1 MADSILRLKVE
12 SQEYEAKLKRAS
24 QGLNHFI
31 SDCRNSGKELN
42 KATDDV
48 LDYVRALGQ
57 MPTVAKGGQQ
67 SLREMTRT
75 VGDLTIMYREL
86 TEEEKRSPFGR
97 AFAQSI
103 QELTKRAGDARD
115 AIDDVNTTI
124 KYAASDTKTFDTL
137 TSSARLMAAG
147 FQVVQGA
154 AKLMG
159 VDMSD
164 NIELQTK
171 LQSAMSVSIG
181 LLQAQNLLQ
190 KESAVVQGVDAIKTQ
205 ANAIAKALLA
215 KNTAAATVAGEAFN
229 AVAKAN
235 PYVLIASA
243 AAAAIIA
250 IVSYTRHSQ
259 KAAEADKVRAE
270 EADRLRKKQEQMSS
284 AIGTHVGE
292 AEAKYRALQH
302 EWNRLTTVSE
312 KTDFIDK
319 QSQSFKDLG
328 LNITSVADAQKALVD
343 MAPDVIAALRAVA
356 EAEAYSDLYKQSIQ
370 KRATEWDNRVK
381 GVDTGDDYEHVSFGS
396 KVYRPDEIEWK
407 AAGLTSGI
415 DYDIRGYSDLNG
427 QINTGI
433 HLTQQGVDKIN
444 QYRADQAKILN
455 EKLKQQ
461 YDDEVSYY
469 ENKWTEAENN
479 AIAAQ
484 GKIGKLLAGKTV
496 NPTTTD
502 AQTPTY
508 PLGSLP
514 QLTQQLKDL
523 KTAQELA
530 LDPRQWAQYQQK
542 IEQTQ
547 YMIDAFKG
555 KWKEG
560 LQAQVSFDTS
570 VGEEQLRRMTDAGR
584 KMLEMFGDG
593 NVDLLAR
600 PMVQASELVKK
611 GWEDAGDGIATVYSY
626 QRQVIGQ
633 NGNPVEILVTP
644 ILPDGSILSENELNT
659 YIDREVNGA
668 SDLLQADRLGIIIK
682 VGVSDDGSAGEFL
695 HQLQSAYYLCDEG
708 MDVNMDTT
716 QVKAATDNLG
726 QFLRL
731 ADAARDIE
739 GLNINQENMT
749 ITVDTVEAYQKL
761 RQIVTDFENK
771 NITFTVTPQVAPTTA
786 TNLHNSAGLNA
797 YINGLRQ
804 ELQNADFGTVL
815 YENLTSKLAD
825 ANMLKNLLEQSL
837 SVGLGTAL
845 FDTADGLGQTFWD
858 RVLSPA
864 GVADADWEAI
874 AAAINA
880 KLKELGL
887 DTISLDFNTGKV
899 SSDKNIGTE
908 NKELLDTSKQLVGG
922 LSQVRS
928 GLDNMGIKISTEA
941 NQFINSAQGMIEVID
956 GLKTIGE
963 VITGSTTSSLI
974 STGVSLIQA
983 LFANTSAL
991 FANTTATAASTA
1003 AESGEVMMD
1012 VVKTGAMLAMNHGG
1026 QIPHAALGYAV
1037 PGRHYSGD
1045 TTPILANA
1053 GEVLL
1058 NRAQQGNLVSQLQD
1072 EGNAPAFHLEPYV
1085 TGQAVFLGVNNYLQ
1099 GSGQGELITTK
1110 NIKSYLSQ
1118 YGY

>member
-1 MADSILRLKVE
+1 MADSILKLRVE
-12 SQEYEAKLKRAS
+12 DQEYNAKLRNATA
-24 QGLNHFI
+24 GLDRYI
-31 SDCRNSGKELN
+31 SNCRKLGGTLEVVDKD
-42 KATDDV
+42 T
-48 LDYVRALGQ
+48 LDFVQALGK
-57 MPTVAKGGQQ
+57 MPTVAQGSTQ
-67 SLREMTRT
+67 SLREITRT
-75 VGDLTIMYREL
+75 VGDLTIMYRGL
-86 TEEEKRSPFGR
+86 TEEEKRSPFGQ
-97 AFAQSI
+97 ALAQGI

-356 EAEAYSDLYKQSIQ
+356 TAEAYSDLYKQSIQ
-370 KRATEWDNRVK
+370 KRATEWDNRVR
-381 GVDTGDDYEHVSFGS
+381 GIDTGDDYERMGYNQRNY
-396 KVYRPDEIEWK
+396 KRIQEEWT
-407 AAGLTSGI
+407 AAGLSLSAGDIFADTIEKAGGRI
-415 DYDIRGYSDLNG
+415 DTEYR
-427 QINTGI
+427 
-433 HLTQQGVDKIN
+433 LTKQGVDKIN
-444 QYRADQAKILN
+444 AYRAQQAAALN
-455 EKLKQQ
+455 QKLEQL
-461 YDDEVSYY
+461 YNDEVSYY

-479 AIAAQ
+479 AITAQ
-484 GKIGKLLAGKTV
+484 GKIGKLLAGNTV

-523 KTAQELA
+523 KTAQELS

-570 VGEEQLRRMTDAGR
+570 VGEEQLRLMTDAGR

-626 QRQVIGQ
+626 QRQVIDQ

-668 SDLLQADRLGIIIK
+668 ADLLQADRLGIIIK

-837 SVGLGTAL
+837 SIGLGTAL

-880 KLKELGL
+880 ELEELGL
-887 DTISLDFNTGKV
+887 NPITIDVNTGRV
-899 SSDKNIGTE
+899 SGSGKSTADNGDVWEHTE
-908 NKELLDTSKQLVGG
+908 EIVSGM
-922 LSQVRS
+922 SQVSS
-928 GLDNMGIKISTEA
+928 GLDRMGIELPQAIQDNVNTM
-941 NQFINSAQGMIEVID
+941 QGMIQTINGIQTIAH
-956 GLKTIGE
+956 GLG
-963 VITGSTTSSLI
+963 TTAPALI
-974 STGVSLIQA
+974 QAAATGVQSSIALLIQA
-983 LFANTSAL
+983 LNLNTASNSA
-991 FANTTATAASTA
+991 AATSNVAETAIDILMA
-1003 AESGEVMMD
+1003 
-1012 VVKTGAMLAMNHGG
+1012 HGG
-1026 QIPHAALGYAV
+1026 VIPHAALGFAI
-1037 PGRHYSGD
+1037 PGTHYSGD

-1053 GEVLL
+1053 GELIL
-1058 NRAQQGNLVSQLQD
+1058 NKAQQGNLASQLQSD
-1072 EGNAPAFHLEPYV
+1072 QTQPSSSRPYV
-1085 TGQAVFLGVNNYLQ
+1085 SGQDIFLGTNNYLK
-1099 GSGQGELITTK
+1099 GIGQGGLVTTRFLQQRGLI
-1110 NIKSYLSQ
+1110 
-1118 YGY
+1118 

>member
-86 TEEEKRSPFGR
+86 TDEEKRSPFGR
-97 AFAQSI
+97 ALAQSI

-243 AAAAIIA
+243 AASAIIA

-370 KRATEWDNRVK
+370 KRATEWENRVR
-381 GVDTGDDYEHVSFGS
+381 GVETGDDYIREEVNPRKNWSII
-396 KVYRPDEIEWK
+396 PDEWT
-407 AAGLTSGI
+407 AAGLTRE
-415 DYDIRGYSDLNG
+415 DYNMETMYFMNTMKTMYTLN
-427 QINTGI
+427 QA
-433 HLTQQGVDKIN
+433 GVDKIN

-484 GKIGKLLAGKTV
+484 GKIGNLLAGKTV

-570 VGEEQLRRMTDAGR
+570 VGEEQLRLMTDAGR

-626 QRQVIGQ
+626 QRQVIDQ

-668 SDLLQADRLGIIIK
+668 ADLLQADRLGIIIK

-845 FDTADGLGQTFWD
+845 FDTTDELGQTFWD
-858 RVLSPA
+858 RVLSPD

-880 KLKELGL
+880 KLEELGL
-887 DTISLDFNTGKV
+887 NPITIDVNTGRV
-899 SSDKNIGTE
+899 SGSGKSTTDNSDVWEHTE
-908 NKELLDTSKQLVGG
+908 EIVSGM
-922 LSQVRS
+922 SQVSS
-928 GLDNMGIKISTEA
+928 GLDRMGIELPQAVQDGVNTM
-941 NQFINSAQGMIEVID
+941 QGMIQTINGIQTIAH
-956 GLKTIGE
+956 GLG
-963 VITGSTTSSLI
+963 TTAPALI
-974 STGVSLIQA
+974 QAAATGVQSAIALLIQA
-983 LFANTSAL
+983 LNLNTASNSVA
-991 FANTTATAASTA
+991 ATSDIAETAIA
-1003 AESGEVMMD
+1003 V
-1012 VVKTGAMLAMNHGG
+1012 MLAHGG
-1026 QIPHAALGYAV
+1026 TVPHAALGYAV
-1037 PGRHYSGD
+1037 PGTHYSGD
-1045 TTPILANA
+1045 KTPILANA
-1053 GEVLL
+1053 GELVL
-1058 NRAQQGNLVSQLQD
+1058 NRAQQGNLVSQLQSG
-1072 EGNAPAFHLEPYV
+1072 ESLQQTAEPYV
-1085 TGQAVFLGVNNYLQ
+1085 TGQVVFLGINNYLK
-1099 GSGQGELITTK
+1099 GSGYGEIVTTK
-1110 NIKSYLSQ
+1110 MLQRMGIRI
-1118 YGY
+1118 

>member
-1 MADSILRLKVE
+1 MADSILKLRVE
-12 SQEYEAKLKRAS
+12 DQEYNAKLRNATA
-24 QGLNHFI
+24 GLDRYI
-31 SDCRNSGKELN
+31 SNCRKLGGTLEVVEKD
-42 KATDDV
+42 T
-48 LDYVRALGQ
+48 LDFVQALGK
-57 MPTVAKGGQQ
+57 MPTVAQGSTQ

-75 VGDLTIMYREL
+75 VGDLTIMYRGL
-86 TEEEKRSPFGR
+86 TEEEKRSPFGQ
-97 AFAQSI
+97 ALAQGI

-356 EAEAYSDLYKQSIQ
+356 TAEAYSDLYKQSIQ
-370 KRATEWDNRVK
+370 KRATEWENRVR
-381 GVDTGDDYEHVSFGS
+381 GVETGDDYIREEVNAKKNWSII
-396 KVYRPDEIEWK
+396 PDEWT
-407 AAGLTSGI
+407 AAGLTRE
-415 DYDIRGYSDLNG
+415 DYNMETMYFMNTMKTMYTLN
-427 QINTGI
+427 QA
-433 HLTQQGVDKIN
+433 GVDKIN
-444 QYRADQAKILN
+444 QYRSDQAKILN

-484 GKIGKLLAGKTV
+484 GKIGKLLVGKTV

-570 VGEEQLRRMTDAGR
+570 VGEEQLRLMTDAGH

-626 QRQVIGQ
+626 QRQVIDQ

-668 SDLLQADRLGIIIK
+668 ADLLQADRLGIIIK

-858 RVLSPA
+858 RVLSPD

-880 KLKELGL
+880 KLEELGL
-887 DTISLDFNTGKV
+887 NPITIDVNTGRV
-899 SSDKNIGTE
+899 SGSGKSTADNGDVWEHTE
-908 NKELLDTSKQLVGG
+908 EIVSGM
-922 LSQVRS
+922 SQVSS
-928 GLDNMGIKISTEA
+928 GLDRMGIELPQAVQDGVNTM
-941 NQFINSAQGMIEVID
+941 QGMIQTINGIQAIAH
-956 GLKTIGE
+956 GLG
-963 VITGSTTSSLI
+963 TTAPALI
-974 STGVSLIQA
+974 QAAATGVQSAIALLIQA
-983 LFANTSAL
+983 LNINTASNSA
-991 FANTTATAASTA
+991 AATSNVAKTAIDI
-1003 AESGEVMMD
+1003 MM
-1012 VVKTGAMLAMNHGG
+1012 AHGG
-1026 QIPHAALGYAV
+1026 VIPHAAHGFAI
-1037 PGRHYSGD
+1037 PGTHYSGD

-1053 GEVLL
+1053 GEVIL
-1058 NRAQQGNLVSQLQD
+1058 NKAQQGNLVSQLPSDQTQSSSSR
-1072 EGNAPAFHLEPYV
+1072 PYV
-1085 TGQAVFLGVNNYLQ
+1085 SGQDIFLGTNNYLK
-1099 GSGQGELITTK
+1099 GIGQGGLVTTRFLQQRGLI
-1110 NIKSYLSQ
+1110 
-1118 YGY
+1118 

>member
-97 AFAQSI
+97 ALAQSI

-270 EADRLRKKQEQMSS
+270 EADRLRKKQGQMSS

-356 EAEAYSDLYKQSIQ
+356 TAEAYSDLYKQSIQ
-370 KRATEWDNRVK
+370 KRATEWENRVR
-381 GVDTGDDYEHVSFGS
+381 GVETGDDYIREEVNARKNWSII
-396 KVYRPDEIEWK
+396 PDEWT
-407 AAGLTSGI
+407 AAGLTRE
-415 DYDIRGYSDLNG
+415 DYNMETMYFMNTMKTMYTLN
-427 QINTGI
+427 QA
-433 HLTQQGVDKIN
+433 GVDKIN

-570 VGEEQLRRMTDAGR
+570 VGEEQLRLMTDAGR

-626 QRQVIGQ
+626 QRQVIDQ

-668 SDLLQADRLGIIIK
+668 ADLLQADRLGIIIK

-845 FDTADGLGQTFWD
+845 FDTTDELGQTLWD

-880 KLKELGL
+880 KLEELGL
-887 DTISLDFNTGKV
+887 NPITIDVNTGRV
-899 SSDKNIGTE
+899 SGSGKSTADNGDVWEHTE
-908 NKELLDTSKQLVGG
+908 EIVSGM
-922 LSQVRS
+922 SQVSS
-928 GLDNMGIKISTEA
+928 GLDRMGIELPQAVQDGVNTM
-941 NQFINSAQGMIEVID
+941 QGMIQTINGIQAIAH
-956 GLKTIGE
+956 GLG
-963 VITGSTTSSLI
+963 TTTPALI
-974 STGVSLIQA
+974 QAAATGVQSAIALLIQA
-983 LFANTSAL
+983 LNLNTASNSA
-991 FANTTATAASTA
+991 AATSNVAETAIDILMA
-1003 AESGEVMMD
+1003 
-1012 VVKTGAMLAMNHGG
+1012 HGG
-1026 QIPHAALGYAV
+1026 VIPHAALGFAI
-1037 PGRHYSGD
+1037 PGTHYSGD

-1053 GEVLL
+1053 GELIL
-1058 NRAQQGNLVSQLQD
+1058 NKAQQGNLASQLQ
-1072 EGNAPAFHLEPYV
+1072 ENGSPSGSPILPYV
-1085 TGQAVFLGVNNYLQ
+1085 TGQTVFLGINNHLKAAGY
-1099 GSGQGELITTK
+1099 GELVTTK
-1110 NIKSYLSQ
+1110 MLRQMGIR
-1118 YGY
+1118 

>member
-97 AFAQSI
+97 ALAQSI

-137 TSSARLMAAG
+137 TCSARLMAAG

-356 EAEAYSDLYKQSIQ
+356 TAEAYSDLYKQSIQ
-370 KRATEWDNRVK
+370 KRATEWENRVR
-381 GVDTGDDYEHVSFGS
+381 GVETGDDYIREEVNARKNWSII
-396 KVYRPDEIEWK
+396 PDEWT
-407 AAGLTSGI
+407 AAGLTRE
-415 DYDIRGYSDLNG
+415 DYNMETMYFMNTMKTMYTLN
-427 QINTGI
+427 QA
-433 HLTQQGVDKIN
+433 GVDKIN

-570 VGEEQLRRMTDAGR
+570 VGEEQLRLMTDAGR

-626 QRQVIGQ
+626 QRQVIDQ
-633 NGNPVEILVTP
+633 NGNHVEILVTP

-668 SDLLQADRLGIIIK
+668 ADLLQADRLGIIIK

-708 MDVNMDTT
+708 MDVNMDTA

-880 KLKELGL
+880 KLEELGL
-887 DTISLDFNTGKV
+887 NPITIDVNTGRV
-899 SSDKNIGTE
+899 SGSGKSTADNGDVWEHTE
-908 NKELLDTSKQLVGG
+908 EIVSGM
-922 LSQVRS
+922 SQVSS
-928 GLDNMGIKISTEA
+928 GLDRMGIELPQAIQDDVNA
-941 NQFINSAQGMIEVID
+941 MQGMIQTINGIQTIAH
-956 GLKTIGE
+956 GLG
-963 VITGSTTSSLI
+963 TTAPALI
-974 STGVSLIQA
+974 QAAATGVQSAIALLIQA
-983 LFANTSAL
+983 LNINTASNSA
-991 FANTTATAASTA
+991 AATSNVAQTAIDI
-1003 AESGEVMMD
+1003 MM
-1012 VVKTGAMLAMNHGG
+1012 AHGG
-1026 QIPHAALGYAV
+1026 VIPHAALGFAI
-1037 PGRHYSGD
+1037 PGTHYSGD
-1045 TTPILANA
+1045 TTPVLANA
-1053 GEVLL
+1053 GEVIL
-1058 NRAQQGNLVSQLQD
+1058 NKAQQGNLVSQLPSDQTQSSSSR
-1072 EGNAPAFHLEPYV
+1072 PYV
-1085 TGQAVFLGVNNYLQ
+1085 CGQDIFLGTNNYLK
-1099 GSGQGELITTK
+1099 SIGQGGLVTTRFLQQRGLI
-1110 NIKSYLSQ
+1110 
-1118 YGY
+1118 

>member
-97 AFAQSI
+97 ALAQSI

-154 AKLMG
+154 VKLMG

-370 KRATEWDNRVK
+370 KRATEWENRVR
-381 GVDTGDDYEHVSFGS
+381 GVETGDDYIREEVNARKNWSII
-396 KVYRPDEIEWK
+396 PDEWT
-407 AAGLTSGI
+407 AAGLTRE
-415 DYDIRGYSDLNG
+415 DYNMETMYFMNTMKTMYTLN
-427 QINTGI
+427 QA
-433 HLTQQGVDKIN
+433 GVDKIN

-484 GKIGKLLAGKTV
+484 GKIGNLLAGKTV

-570 VGEEQLRRMTDAGR
+570 VGEEQLRLMTDAGR

-626 QRQVIGQ
+626 QRQVIDQ

-668 SDLLQADRLGIIIK
+668 ADLLQADRLGIIIK

-739 GLNINQENMT
+739 GLNINHENMT

-815 YENLTSKLAD
+815 YDNLTSKLAD

-880 KLKELGL
+880 KLEELGL
-887 DTISLDFNTGKV
+887 NPITIDVNTGRV
-899 SSDKNIGTE
+899 SGSGKSTADNGDVWEHTE
-908 NKELLDTSKQLVGG
+908 EIVSGM
-922 LSQVRS
+922 SQVSS
-928 GLDNMGIKISTEA
+928 GLDRMGIELPKAIQDDVNTM
-941 NQFINSAQGMIEVID
+941 QGMIQTINGIQTIAH
-956 GLKTIGE
+956 GLG
-963 VITGSTTSSLI
+963 TTAPALI
-974 STGVSLIQA
+974 QAAATGVQSAIALLIQA
-983 LFANTSAL
+983 LNLNTASNSA
-991 FANTTATAASTA
+991 AATSNVAQTAIDI
-1003 AESGEVMMD
+1003 MM
-1012 VVKTGAMLAMNHGG
+1012 AHGG
-1026 QIPHAALGYAV
+1026 VIPHAALGFAI
-1037 PGRHYSGD
+1037 PGTHYSGD

-1053 GEVLL
+1053 GEVIL
-1058 NRAQQGNLVSQLQD
+1058 NKAQQGNLVSQLPSDQTQSSSSR
-1072 EGNAPAFHLEPYV
+1072 PYV
-1085 TGQAVFLGVNNYLQ
+1085 SGQYIFLGTNNYLK
-1099 GSGQGELITTK
+1099 SIGQGGLVTTRFLQQRGLI
-1110 NIKSYLSQ
+1110 
-1118 YGY
+1118 

>member
-97 AFAQSI
+97 ALAQSI

-190 KESAVVQGVDAIKTQ
+190 KESAVVQGVDTIKTQ

-356 EAEAYSDLYKQSIQ
+356 TAEAYSDLYKQSIQ
-370 KRATEWDNRVK
+370 KRATEWENRVR
-381 GVDTGDDYEHVSFGS
+381 GVETGDDYIREEVNAKKNWSII
-396 KVYRPDEIEWK
+396 PDEWT
-407 AAGLTSGI
+407 AAGLTRE
-415 DYDIRGYSDLNG
+415 DYNMETMYFMNTMKTMYTLN
-427 QINTGI
+427 QA
-433 HLTQQGVDKIN
+433 GVDKIN
-444 QYRADQAKILN
+444 QYRSDQAKILN

-560 LQAQVSFDTS
+560 LQAQVLFDTS
-570 VGEEQLRRMTDAGR
+570 VGEEQLRLMTDAGR

-626 QRQVIGQ
+626 QRQVIDQ

-668 SDLLQADRLGIIIK
+668 ADLLQADRLGIIIK

-858 RVLSPA
+858 RVLSPD

-880 KLKELGL
+880 KLEELGL
-887 DTISLDFNTGKV
+887 NPITIDVNTGRV
-899 SSDKNIGTE
+899 SGSGKSTADNGDVWEHTE
-908 NKELLDTSKQLVGG
+908 EIVSGM
-922 LSQVRS
+922 SQVSS
-928 GLDNMGIKISTEA
+928 GLDRMGIELPQAVQDGVNTM
-941 NQFINSAQGMIEVID
+941 QGMIQTINGIQAIAH
-956 GLKTIGE
+956 GLG
-963 VITGSTTSSLI
+963 TTAPALI
-974 STGVSLIQA
+974 QAAATGVQSAIALLIQA
-983 LFANTSAL
+983 LNLNTASNSAAATSNFAE
-991 FANTTATAASTA
+991 TAIDILMA
-1003 AESGEVMMD
+1003 
-1012 VVKTGAMLAMNHGG
+1012 HGG
-1026 QIPHAALGYAV
+1026 VIPHAALGFAI
-1037 PGRHYSGD
+1037 PGTHYSGD

-1053 GEVLL
+1053 GELIL
-1058 NRAQQGNLVSQLQD
+1058 NKAQQGNLASQLQSD
-1072 EGNAPAFHLEPYV
+1072 QTQPSSSRPYV
-1085 TGQAVFLGVNNYLQ
+1085 SGQDIFLGTNNYLK
-1099 GSGQGELITTK
+1099 GIGQGGLVTTRFLQQRGLI
-1110 NIKSYLSQ
+1110 
-1118 YGY
+1118 

>member
-75 VGDLTIMYREL
+75 VGDLTIIYREL
-86 TEEEKRSPFGR
+86 AEEEKRSPFGR
-97 AFAQSI
+97 ALAQSI

-243 AAAAIIA
+243 AAAAIIT

-356 EAEAYSDLYKQSIQ
+356 TAEAYSDLYKQSIQ
-370 KRATEWDNRVK
+370 KRATEWENRVR
-381 GVDTGDDYEHVSFGS
+381 GVETGDDYIREEVNAKKNWSII
-396 KVYRPDEIEWK
+396 PDEWT
-407 AAGLTSGI
+407 AAGLTRE
-415 DYDIRGYSDLNG
+415 DYNMETMYFMNTMKTMYTLN
-427 QINTGI
+427 QA
-433 HLTQQGVDKIN
+433 GVDKIN
-444 QYRADQAKILN
+444 QYRSDQAKILN

-570 VGEEQLRRMTDAGR
+570 VGEEQLRLMTDAGR

-626 QRQVIGQ
+626 QRQVIDQ

-668 SDLLQADRLGIIIK
+668 ADLLQADRLGIIIK

-695 HQLQSAYYLCDEG
+695 HQLQSAYYLCEEG

-845 FDTADGLGQTFWD
+845 FDTVDGLGQTFWE

-874 AAAINA
+874 AASINE
-880 KLKELGL
+880 KLEELGL
-887 DTISLDFNTGKV
+887 NPITIDVNTGRV
-899 SSDKNIGTE
+899 SGSGKSTADNGDVWEHTE
-908 NKELLDTSKQLVGG
+908 EIVSGM
-922 LSQVRS
+922 SQVSS
-928 GLDNMGIKISTEA
+928 GLDRMGIELPQAVQDGVNTM
-941 NQFINSAQGMIEVID
+941 QGMIQTINGIQAIAH
-956 GLKTIGE
+956 GLG
-963 VITGSTTSSLI
+963 TTAPALI
-974 STGVSLIQA
+974 QAAATGVQSAIALLIQA
-983 LFANTSAL
+983 LNLNTASNSA
-991 FANTTATAASTA
+991 AATSNVAETAIDIFMA
-1003 AESGEVMMD
+1003 
-1012 VVKTGAMLAMNHGG
+1012 HGG
-1026 QIPHAALGYAV
+1026 VIPHAALGFAV
-1037 PGRHYSGD
+1037 PGTHYSGD

-1053 GEVLL
+1053 GELIL
-1058 NRAQQGNLVSQLQD
+1058 NKAQQGNLASQLQSD
-1072 EGNAPAFHLEPYV
+1072 QTQSSSSRPYV
-1085 TGQAVFLGVNNYLQ
+1085 SGQDIFLGTNNYLK
-1099 GSGQGELITTK
+1099 GIGQGGLVTTRFLQQRGLI
-1110 NIKSYLSQ
+1110 
-1118 YGY
+1118 

>member
-97 AFAQSI
+97 ALAQSI

-356 EAEAYSDLYKQSIQ
+356 TAEAYSDLYKQSIQ
-370 KRATEWDNRVK
+370 KRATEWENRVR
-381 GVDTGDDYEHVSFGS
+381 GVETGDDYIREEVNARKNWSII
-396 KVYRPDEIEWK
+396 PDEWT
-407 AAGLTSGI
+407 AAGLTRE
-415 DYDIRGYSDLNG
+415 DYNMETMYFMNTMKTMYTLN
-427 QINTGI
+427 QA
-433 HLTQQGVDKIN
+433 GVDKIN

-570 VGEEQLRRMTDAGR
+570 VGEEQLRLMTDAGR

-626 QRQVIGQ
+626 QRQVIDQ

-668 SDLLQADRLGIIIK
+668 ADLLQADRLGIIIK

-874 AAAINA
+874 AAAINV
-880 KLKELGL
+880 KLEELGL
-887 DTISLDFNTGKV
+887 NPITIDVNTGRV
-899 SSDKNIGTE
+899 SGSGKSIADNGDVWEHTE
-908 NKELLDTSKQLVGG
+908 EIVSGM
-922 LSQVRS
+922 SQVSS
-928 GLDNMGIKISTEA
+928 GLDRMGIELPQAIQDDVNA
-941 NQFINSAQGMIEVID
+941 MQGMIQTINGIQTIAH
-956 GLKTIGE
+956 GLG
-963 VITGSTTSSLI
+963 TTAPALI
-974 STGVSLIQA
+974 QAAATGVQSAIALLIQA
-983 LFANTSAL
+983 LNINTASNSA
-991 FANTTATAASTA
+991 AATSNVAQTAIDI
-1003 AESGEVMMD
+1003 MM
-1012 VVKTGAMLAMNHGG
+1012 AHGG
-1026 QIPHAALGYAV
+1026 VIPHAALGFAI
-1037 PGRHYSGD
+1037 PGTHYSGD

-1053 GEVLL
+1053 GEVIL
-1058 NRAQQGNLVSQLQD
+1058 NKAQQGNLVSQLPSDQTQSSSSR
-1072 EGNAPAFHLEPYV
+1072 PYV
-1085 TGQAVFLGVNNYLQ
+1085 SGQDIFLGTNNYLK
-1099 GSGQGELITTK
+1099 GIGQGGLVTTRFLQQRGLI
-1110 NIKSYLSQ
+1110 
-1118 YGY
+1118 

>member
-86 TEEEKRSPFGR
+86 TEEEKRSPFGQ
-97 AFAQSI
+97 ALAQSI

-250 IVSYTRHSQ
+250 IVSYTRYSQ

-356 EAEAYSDLYKQSIQ
+356 TAEAYSDLYKQSIQ
-370 KRATEWDNRVK
+370 KRATEWENRVR
-381 GVDTGDDYEHVSFGS
+381 GVETGDDYIREEVNPRKNWSII
-396 KVYRPDEIEWK
+396 PDEWT
-407 AAGLTSGI
+407 AAGLTRE
-415 DYDIRGYSDLNG
+415 DYNMETIYLMNSMKTMYTLN
-427 QINTGI
+427 QA
-433 HLTQQGVDKIN
+433 GVDKIN

-570 VGEEQLRRMTDAGR
+570 VGEEQLRRMTDAGH

-626 QRQVIGQ
+626 QRQVIDQ

-668 SDLLQADRLGIIIK
+668 ADLLQADRLGIIIK

-880 KLKELGL
+880 KLEELGL
-887 DTISLDFNTGKV
+887 NPITIDVNTGKV
-899 SSDKNIGTE
+899 SANS
-908 NKELLDTSKQLVGG
+908 NKTSKEDTQELVSTSRQLVSG
-922 LSQVRS
+922 LSEVTS
-928 GLDNMGIKISTEA
+928 GLKSLGAEIPEGVEKFVGVMQGAVSILEGIHTLMSLTRTATIPAEIAS
-941 NQFINSAQGMIEVID
+941 IN
-956 GLKTIGE
+956 
-963 VITGSTTSSLI
+963 
-974 STGVSLIQA
+974 
-983 LFANTSAL
+983 ANTVATN
-991 FANTTATAASTA
+991 ANTIAHAANTASNTADFAT
-1003 AESGEVMMD
+1003 D
-1012 VVKTGAMLAMNHGG
+1012 VIKVGAMIAMMHNGG
-1026 QIPHAALGYAV
+1026 VVRAKRGFSV
-1037 PGRHYSGD
+1037 PGTHYSGD
-1045 TTPILANA
+1045 VTPVLANA
-1053 GEVLL
+1053 GELIL
-1058 NRAQQGNLVSQLQD
+1058 NRAQQGNLVSQF
-1072 EGNAPAFHLEPYV
+1072 EGGNHNNQPASKPYV
-1085 TGQAVFLGVNNYLQ
+1085 TGQEIYLGLTNYLIGAGL
-1099 GSGQGELITTK
+1099 GSLVTTK
-1110 NIKSYLSQ
+1110 SRI
-1118 YGY
+1118 

>member
-1 MADSILRLKVE
+1 MADSILKLRVE
-12 SQEYEAKLKRAS
+12 DQEYNAKLRNATA
-24 QGLNHFI
+24 GLDHYI
-31 SDCRNSGKELN
+31 SNCRKVGGTLEVVEKD
-42 KATDDV
+42 T
-48 LDYVRALGQ
+48 LDFVQALGK
-57 MPTVAKGGQQ
+57 MPTVAQGSTQ

-97 AFAQSI
+97 ALAQSI

-381 GVDTGDDYEHVSFGS
+381 GVDTGDDYEHVSYGS

-415 DYDIRGYSDLNG
+415 DYDVRGYSDLNG

-626 QRQVIGQ
+626 QRQVIDQ

-668 SDLLQADRLGIIIK
+668 ADLLQADRLGIIIK

-731 ADAARDIE
+731 TDAARDIE
-739 GLNINQENMT
+739 GLNIDQENMT

-771 NITFTVTPQVAPTTA
+771 NITFTVTPQVAPSTA

-845 FDTADGLGQTFWD
+845 FDTTDELGQTFWD
-858 RVLSPA
+858 RVLSPD

-880 KLKELGL
+880 ELEELGL
-887 DTISLDFNTGKV
+887 NPITIDVNTGRV
-899 SSDKNIGTE
+899 SGSGKSTTDNSDVWEHTE
-908 NKELLDTSKQLVGG
+908 EIVSGM
-922 LSQVRS
+922 SQVSS
-928 GLDNMGIKISTEA
+928 GLDRMGIELPQAVQDGVNTM
-941 NQFINSAQGMIEVID
+941 QGMIQTINGIQAIAH
-956 GLKTIGE
+956 GLG
-963 VITGSTTSSLI
+963 TTAPALI
-974 STGVSLIQA
+974 QAAATGVQSAIALLIQA
-983 LFANTSAL
+983 LNLNTASNSA
-991 FANTTATAASTA
+991 AATSNV
-1003 AESGEVMMD
+1003 AETVIDILM
-1012 VVKTGAMLAMNHGG
+1012 AHGG
-1026 QIPHAALGYAV
+1026 VIPHAALGFAI
-1037 PGRHYSGD
+1037 PGTHYSGD

-1053 GEVLL
+1053 GELIL
-1058 NRAQQGNLVSQLQD
+1058 NKAQQGNLASQLQSD
-1072 EGNAPAFHLEPYV
+1072 QTQPSSSRPYV
-1085 TGQAVFLGVNNYLQ
+1085 SGQDIFLGTNNYLK
-1099 GSGQGELITTK
+1099 GIGQGGLVTTRFLQQRGLI
-1110 NIKSYLSQ
+1110 
-1118 YGY
+1118 

>member
-1 MADSILRLKVE
+1 MADSILKLRVE
-12 SQEYEAKLKRAS
+12 DQEYNAKLRNATA
-24 QGLNHFI
+24 GLDHYI
-31 SDCRNSGKELN
+31 SNCRKVGGTLEVVEKD
-42 KATDDV
+42 T
-48 LDYVRALGQ
+48 LDFVQALGK
-57 MPTVAKGGQQ
+57 MPTVAQGSTQ

-75 VGDLTIMYREL
+75 VGDLTIMYRGL
-86 TEEEKRSPFGR
+86 TEEEKRSPFGQ
-97 AFAQSI
+97 ALAQGI

-356 EAEAYSDLYKQSIQ
+356 TAEAYSDLYKQSIQ
-370 KRATEWDNRVK
+370 KRATEWDNRVR
-381 GVDTGDDYEHVSFGS
+381 GIDTGDDYERMGYNQRNY
-396 KVYRPDEIEWK
+396 KRIQEEWT
-407 AAGLTSGI
+407 AAGLSLSAGDIFADTIEKAGGRI
-415 DYDIRGYSDLNG
+415 DTEYR
-427 QINTGI
+427 
-433 HLTQQGVDKIN
+433 LTKQGVDKIN
-444 QYRADQAKILN
+444 AYRAQQAAALN
-455 EKLKQQ
+455 QKLEQQ
-461 YDDEVSYY
+461 YNDEVSYY

-626 QRQVIGQ
+626 QRQVIDQ

-668 SDLLQADRLGIIIK
+668 ADLLQADRLGIIIK

-731 ADAARDIE
+731 TDAARDIE
-739 GLNINQENMT
+739 GLNIDQENMT

-771 NITFTVTPQVAPTTA
+771 NITFTVTPQVAPSTA

-845 FDTADGLGQTFWD
+845 FDTTDELGQTFWD
-858 RVLSPA
+858 RVLSPD

-880 KLKELGL
+880 ELEELGL
-887 DTISLDFNTGKV
+887 NPITIDVNTGRV
-899 SSDKNIGTE
+899 SGSGKSTTDNSDVWEHTE
-908 NKELLDTSKQLVGG
+908 EIVSGM
-922 LSQVRS
+922 SQVSS
-928 GLDNMGIKISTEA
+928 GLDRMGIELPQAVQDGVNTM
-941 NQFINSAQGMIEVID
+941 QGMIQTINGIQAIAH
-956 GLKTIGE
+956 GLG
-963 VITGSTTSSLI
+963 TTAPALI
-974 STGVSLIQA
+974 QAAATGVQSAIALLIQA
-983 LFANTSAL
+983 LNLNTASNSAS
-991 FANTTATAASTA
+991 ATSDIAETAIA
-1003 AESGEVMMD
+1003 V
-1012 VVKTGAMLAMNHGG
+1012 MLAHGG
-1026 QIPHAALGYAV
+1026 TVPHAALGYAV
-1037 PGRHYSGD
+1037 PGTHYSGD
-1045 TTPILANA
+1045 KTPILANA
-1053 GEVLL
+1053 GELVL
-1058 NRAQQGNLVSQLQD
+1058 NRAQQGNLASQLQSG
-1072 EGNAPAFHLEPYV
+1072 ESLQQTAEPYV
-1085 TGQAVFLGVNNYLQ
+1085 TGQVVFLGVNNYLK
-1099 GSGQGELITTK
+1099 GSGYGEIVTTK
-1110 NIKSYLSQ
+1110 MLQRMGIRI
-1118 YGY
+1118 

>member
-1 MADSILRLKVE
+1 MADSILKLRVE
-12 SQEYEAKLKRAS
+12 DQEYNAKLRNATA
-24 QGLNHFI
+24 GLDHYI
-31 SDCRNSGKELN
+31 SNCRKVGGTLEVVEKN
-42 KATDDV
+42 T
-48 LDYVRALGQ
+48 LDFVQALGK
-57 MPTVAKGGQQ
+57 MPTVAQGSTQ

-75 VGDLTIMYREL
+75 VGDLTIMYRGL
-86 TEEEKRSPFGR
+86 TDEEKNSPFGQ
-97 AFAQSI
+97 ALAQGI
-103 QELTKRAGDARD
+103 LELTKRAGDARD

-343 MAPDVIAALRAVA
+343 MAPDVIAALRAVST
-356 EAEAYSDLYKQSIQ
+356 AEAYSDLYKQSIQ
-370 KRATEWDNRVK
+370 KRATEWENRVR
-381 GVDTGDDYEHVSFGS
+381 GVETGDDYIREEVNAKKNWSII
-396 KVYRPDEIEWK
+396 PDEWT
-407 AAGLTSGI
+407 AAGLTRE
-415 DYDIRGYSDLNG
+415 DYNMETMYFMNTMKTMYTLN
-427 QINTGI
+427 QA
-433 HLTQQGVDKIN
+433 GVDKIN
-444 QYRADQAKILN
+444 QYRSDQAKILN

-484 GKIGKLLAGKTV
+484 GKIGKLMAGKTV

-570 VGEEQLRRMTDAGR
+570 VGEEQLRLMTDAGR

-626 QRQVIGQ
+626 QRQVIDQ

-668 SDLLQADRLGIIIK
+668 ADLLQADRLGIIIK

-695 HQLQSAYYLCDEG
+695 HQLQSAYYLCDDG

-845 FDTADGLGQTFWD
+845 FDTTDELGQTFWD
-858 RVLSPA
+858 RVLSPD

-880 KLKELGL
+880 KLEELGL
-887 DTISLDFNTGKV
+887 NPIAIDVNTGRV
-899 SSDKNIGTE
+899 SGSSKSTADNGDVWEHTE
-908 NKELLDTSKQLVGG
+908 EIVSGM
-922 LSQVRS
+922 SQVSS
-928 GLDNMGIKISTEA
+928 GLDRMGIELPQAVQDGVNTM
-941 NQFINSAQGMIEVID
+941 QGMIQTINGIQAIAH
-956 GLKTIGE
+956 GLG
-963 VITGSTTSSLI
+963 TTAPALI
-974 STGVSLIQA
+974 QAAATGVQSAIALLIQA
-983 LFANTSAL
+983 LNLNTASNSA
-991 FANTTATAASTA
+991 AATSNVAETAIDILMA
-1003 AESGEVMMD
+1003 
-1012 VVKTGAMLAMNHGG
+1012 HGG
-1026 QIPHAALGYAV
+1026 VIPHAALGFAI
-1037 PGRHYSGD
+1037 PGTHYSGD

-1053 GEVLL
+1053 GELIL
-1058 NRAQQGNLVSQLQD
+1058 NKAQQGNLASQLQSD
-1072 EGNAPAFHLEPYV
+1072 QTQSSSSRPYV
-1085 TGQAVFLGVNNYLQ
+1085 SGQDIFLGTNNYLK
-1099 GSGQGELITTK
+1099 GIGQGGLVTTRFLQQRGLI
-1110 NIKSYLSQ
+1110 
-1118 YGY
+1118 

>member
-97 AFAQSI
+97 ALAQSI

-343 MAPDVIAALRAVA
+343 MAPDVIATLRAVA
-356 EAEAYSDLYKQSIQ
+356 TAEAYSDLYKQSIQ
-370 KRATEWDNRVK
+370 KRATEWENRVR
-381 GVDTGDDYEHVSFGS
+381 GVETGDDYIREEVNARKNWSII
-396 KVYRPDEIEWK
+396 PDEWT
-407 AAGLTSGI
+407 AAGLTRE
-415 DYDIRGYSDLNG
+415 DYNMETMYFMNTMKTRYTLN
-427 QINTGI
+427 QA
-433 HLTQQGVDKIN
+433 GVDKIN

-479 AIAAQ
+479 AITAQ

-502 AQTPTY
+502 VQTPTY

-570 VGEEQLRRMTDAGR
+570 VGEEQLRLMTDAGR

-626 QRQVIGQ
+626 QRQVIDQ

-668 SDLLQADRLGIIIK
+668 ADLLQADRLGIIIK

-880 KLKELGL
+880 KLEELGL
-887 DTISLDFNTGKV
+887 NPITIDVNTGRV
-899 SSDKNIGTE
+899 SGSGKSTADNGDVWEHTE
-908 NKELLDTSKQLVGG
+908 EIVSGM
-922 LSQVRS
+922 SQVSS
-928 GLDNMGIKISTEA
+928 GLDRMGIELPQAIQDDVNA
-941 NQFINSAQGMIEVID
+941 MQGMIQTINGIQTIAH
-956 GLKTIGE
+956 GLG
-963 VITGSTTSSLI
+963 TTAPALI
-974 STGVSLIQA
+974 QAAATGVQSAIALLIQA
-983 LFANTSAL
+983 LNINTASNSA
-991 FANTTATAASTA
+991 AATSNVAQTAIDI
-1003 AESGEVMMD
+1003 MM
-1012 VVKTGAMLAMNHGG
+1012 AHGG
-1026 QIPHAALGYAV
+1026 VIPHAALGFAI
-1037 PGRHYSGD
+1037 PGTHYSGD
-1045 TTPILANA
+1045 TTPVLANA
-1053 GEVLL
+1053 GEVIL
-1058 NRAQQGNLVSQLQD
+1058 NKAQQGNLVSQLPSDQTQSSSSR
-1072 EGNAPAFHLEPYV
+1072 PYV
-1085 TGQAVFLGVNNYLQ
+1085 CGQDIFLGTNNYLK
-1099 GSGQGELITTK
+1099 SIGQGGLVTTRFLQQRGLI
-1110 NIKSYLSQ
+1110 
-1118 YGY
+1118 

>member
-97 AFAQSI
+97 ALAQSI

-356 EAEAYSDLYKQSIQ
+356 TAEAYSDLYKQSIQ
-370 KRATEWDNRVK
+370 KRATEWENRVR
-381 GVDTGDDYEHVSFGS
+381 GVETGDDYIREEVNARKNWSII
-396 KVYRPDEIEWK
+396 PDEWT
-407 AAGLTSGI
+407 AAGLTRE
-415 DYDIRGYSDLNG
+415 DYNMETMYFMNTMKTMYTLN
-427 QINTGI
+427 QA
-433 HLTQQGVDKIN
+433 GVDKIN

-523 KTAQELA
+523 KTAQELS

-626 QRQVIGQ
+626 QRQVIDQ

-668 SDLLQADRLGIIIK
+668 ADLLQADRLGIIIK

-708 MDVNMDTT
+708 MDVNMDTA

-845 FDTADGLGQTFWD
+845 FDTTDELGQTFWD
-858 RVLSPA
+858 RVLSPD

-880 KLKELGL
+880 KLEELGL
-887 DTISLDFNTGKV
+887 NPITIDVNTGRV
-899 SSDKNIGTE
+899 SGSGKSTADNGDVWEHAEEIVSGM
-908 NKELLDTSKQLVGG
+908 
-922 LSQVRS
+922 SQVSS
-928 GLDNMGIKISTEA
+928 GLDRMGIELPQAVQDGVNTM
-941 NQFINSAQGMIEVID
+941 QGMIQTINGIQAIAH
-956 GLKTIGE
+956 GLG
-963 VITGSTTSSLI
+963 TTAPALI
-974 STGVSLIQA
+974 QAAATGVQSAIALLIQA
-983 LFANTSAL
+983 LNLNTASNSA
-991 FANTTATAASTA
+991 AATSNVAETAIDILMA
-1003 AESGEVMMD
+1003 
-1012 VVKTGAMLAMNHGG
+1012 HGG
-1026 QIPHAALGYAV
+1026 VIPHAALGFAI
-1037 PGRHYSGD
+1037 PGTHYSGD

-1053 GEVLL
+1053 GELIL
-1058 NRAQQGNLVSQLQD
+1058 NKAQQGNLASQLQSD
-1072 EGNAPAFHLEPYV
+1072 QTQPSSLRPYV
-1085 TGQAVFLGVNNYLQ
+1085 SGQDIFLGTNNYLK
-1099 GSGQGELITTK
+1099 GIGQGGLVTTRFLQQRGLI
-1110 NIKSYLSQ
+1110 
-1118 YGY
+1118 

>member
-97 AFAQSI
+97 ALAQSI

-302 EWNRLTTVSE
+302 EWNRLTTVAE

-356 EAEAYSDLYKQSIQ
+356 TAEAYSDLYKQSIQ
-370 KRATEWDNRVK
+370 KRATEWENRVR
-381 GVDTGDDYEHVSFGS
+381 GVETGDDYIREEVNAKKNWSII
-396 KVYRPDEIEWK
+396 PDEWT
-407 AAGLTSGI
+407 AAGLTKQ
-415 DYDIRGYSDLNG
+415 DYNMETMYFMNTMKTMYTLN
-427 QINTGI
+427 QA
-433 HLTQQGVDKIN
+433 GVDKIN
-444 QYRADQAKILN
+444 QYRADQAKILK

-496 NPTTTD
+496 NPTTD

-600 PMVQASELVKK
+600 PMVQASELIKK
-611 GWEDAGDGIATVYSY
+611 GWEEAGDGIATVYSY
-626 QRQVIGQ
+626 QRQVIDQ

-668 SDLLQADRLGIIIK
+668 ADLLQADRLGIIIK

-845 FDTADGLGQTFWD
+845 FDTTDGLGQTFWD

-880 KLKELGL
+880 KLEELGL
-887 DTISLDFNTGKV
+887 NPITIDVNTGRV
-899 SSDKNIGTE
+899 SGSGKSTADNGDVWEHTE
-908 NKELLDTSKQLVGG
+908 EIVSGM
-922 LSQVRS
+922 SQVSS
-928 GLDNMGIKISTEA
+928 GLDRMGIELPQAVQDGVNTM
-941 NQFINSAQGMIEVID
+941 QGMIQTINGIQAIAH
-956 GLKTIGE
+956 GLG
-963 VITGSTTSSLI
+963 TTAPALI
-974 STGVSLIQA
+974 QAAATGVQSAIALLIQA
-983 LFANTSAL
+983 LNLNTASNSA
-991 FANTTATAASTA
+991 AATSNVAETAIDILMA
-1003 AESGEVMMD
+1003 
-1012 VVKTGAMLAMNHGG
+1012 HGG
-1026 QIPHAALGYAV
+1026 VIPHAALGFAI
-1037 PGRHYSGD
+1037 PGTHYSGD

-1053 GEVLL
+1053 GELIL
-1058 NRAQQGNLVSQLQD
+1058 NKAQQGNLASQLQ
-1072 EGNAPAFHLEPYV
+1072 ENGSPSGSPILPYV
-1085 TGQAVFLGVNNYLQ
+1085 TGQTVFLGINNHLKAAGY
-1099 GSGQGELITTK
+1099 GELVTTK
-1110 NIKSYLSQ
+1110 MLRQMGIR
-1118 YGY
+1118 

>member
-1 MADSILRLKVE
+1 MADSILKLRVE
-12 SQEYEAKLKRAS
+12 DQEYNAKLRNATA
-24 QGLNHFI
+24 GLDRYI
-31 SDCRNSGKELN
+31 SNCRKLGGTLEVVEKD
-42 KATDDV
+42 T
-48 LDYVRALGQ
+48 LDFVQALGK
-57 MPTVAKGGQQ
+57 MPTVAQGSTQ

-75 VGDLTIMYREL
+75 VGDLTIMYRGL
-86 TEEEKRSPFGR
+86 TEEEKRSPFGQ
-97 AFAQSI
+97 ALAQGI

-356 EAEAYSDLYKQSIQ
+356 TAEAYSDLYKQSIQ
-370 KRATEWDNRVK
+370 KRATEWENRVR
-381 GVDTGDDYEHVSFGS
+381 GVETGDDYIREEVNPRKNWSII
-396 KVYRPDEIEWK
+396 PDEWT
-407 AAGLTSGI
+407 AAGLTRE
-415 DYDIRGYSDLNG
+415 DYNMETIYLINSMKTMYTLN
-427 QINTGI
+427 QA
-433 HLTQQGVDKIN
+433 GVDKIN

-570 VGEEQLRRMTDAGR
+570 VGEEQLRRMTDAGH

-626 QRQVIGQ
+626 QRQVIDQ

-668 SDLLQADRLGIIIK
+668 ADLLQADRLGIIIK

-880 KLKELGL
+880 KLEELGL
-887 DTISLDFNTGKV
+887 NPITIDVNTGKV
-899 SSDKNIGTE
+899 SANS
-908 NKELLDTSKQLVGG
+908 NKTSKEDTQELVSTSRQLVSG
-922 LSQVRS
+922 LSEVTS
-928 GLDNMGIKISTEA
+928 GLKSMGAEIPEGVEKFVGVMQGAVSILEGIQTLMSLTRTATIPAEIA
-941 NQFINSAQGMIEVID
+941 SIN
-956 GLKTIGE
+956 
-963 VITGSTTSSLI
+963 
-974 STGVSLIQA
+974 
-983 LFANTSAL
+983 ANTVATN
-991 FANTTATAASTA
+991 ANTIAHAANTASNTADFAT
-1003 AESGEVMMD
+1003 D
-1012 VVKTGAMLAMNHGG
+1012 VIKVGAMIATMHNGG
-1026 QIPHAALGYAV
+1026 VVRAKRGFSV
-1037 PGRHYSGD
+1037 PGTHYSGD
-1045 TTPILANA
+1045 VTPVLANA
-1053 GEVLL
+1053 GELIL
-1058 NRAQQGNLVSQLQD
+1058 NRAQQGNLVSQF
-1072 EGNAPAFHLEPYV
+1072 EGGNHNNQPASKPYV
-1085 TGQAVFLGVNNYLQ
+1085 TGQEIYLGLTNYLIGAGL
-1099 GSGQGELITTK
+1099 GSLVTTK
-1110 NIKSYLSQ
+1110 SRI
-1118 YGY
+1118 

>member
-97 AFAQSI
+97 ALAQSI

-312 KTDFIDK
+312 KTAFIDK

-356 EAEAYSDLYKQSIQ
+356 TAEAYSDLYKQSIQ
-370 KRATEWDNRVK
+370 KRATEWENRVR
-381 GVDTGDDYEHVSFGS
+381 GVETGDDYIREEVNARKNWSII
-396 KVYRPDEIEWK
+396 PDEWT
-407 AAGLTSGI
+407 AAGLTRE
-415 DYDIRGYSDLNG
+415 DYNMETMYFMNTMKTMYTLN
-427 QINTGI
+427 QA
-433 HLTQQGVDKIN
+433 GVDKIN

-479 AIAAQ
+479 AITAQ

-530 LDPRQWAQYQQK
+530 LDPRKWAQYQQK

-570 VGEEQLRRMTDAGR
+570 VGEEQLRLMTDAGR

-626 QRQVIGQ
+626 QRQVIDQ

-668 SDLLQADRLGIIIK
+668 ADLLQADRLGIIIK

-845 FDTADGLGQTFWD
+845 FDTTDELGQTLWD

-908 NKELLDTSKQLVGG
+908 NKELLDTGKQLVGG

-941 NQFINSAQGMIEVID
+941 NQFINSAQGIIDVID

-1003 AESGEVMMD
+1003 AESSEVMMD

-1099 GSGQGELITTK
+1099 GSGLGELITTK

>member
-86 TEEEKRSPFGR
+86 TEEEKRSPFGQ
-97 AFAQSI
+97 ALAQSI

-124 KYAASDTKTFDTL
+124 KYDASDTKTFDTL

-356 EAEAYSDLYKQSIQ
+356 TAEAYSDLYKQSIQ
-370 KRATEWDNRVK
+370 KRATEWENRVR
-381 GVDTGDDYEHVSFGS
+381 GVETGDDYIREEVNAKKNWSII
-396 KVYRPDEIEWK
+396 PDEWT
-407 AAGLTSGI
+407 AAGLTRE
-415 DYDIRGYSDLNG
+415 DYNMETMYFMNTMKTMYTLN
-427 QINTGI
+427 QA
-433 HLTQQGVDKIN
+433 GVDKIN

-455 EKLKQQ
+455 EKLQQQ

-484 GKIGKLLAGKTV
+484 GKVGKLLAGKTV

-626 QRQVIGQ
+626 QRQVIDQ

-668 SDLLQADRLGIIIK
+668 ADLLQADRLGIIIK

-739 GLNINQENMT
+739 GLNINQEDMT

-845 FDTADGLGQTFWD
+845 FDTADELGQTFWD

-874 AAAINA
+874 AAAINE
-880 KLKELGL
+880 KLEELGL
-887 DTISLDFNTGKV
+887 NPITIDVNTGRV
-899 SSDKNIGTE
+899 SGSGKSTADNGDVWEHTE
-908 NKELLDTSKQLVGG
+908 EIVSGM
-922 LSQVRS
+922 SQVSS
-928 GLDNMGIKISTEA
+928 GLDRMGIELPQAIQDGVNTM
-941 NQFINSAQGMIEVID
+941 QGMIQTINGIQTIAH
-956 GLKTIGE
+956 GLG
-963 VITGSTTSSLI
+963 TTAPALI
-974 STGVSLIQA
+974 QAAATGVQSAIALLIQA
-983 LFANTSAL
+983 LNINTASNSA
-991 FANTTATAASTA
+991 AATSNVAKTAIDIMMAHGGVVPRAAS
-1003 AESGEVMMD
+1003 
-1012 VVKTGAMLAMNHGG
+1012 
-1026 QIPHAALGYAV
+1026 GYTV
-1037 PGRHYSGD
+1037 PGTHYSGD
-1045 TTPILANA
+1045 VTPVLANA
-1053 GEVLL
+1053 GEVILT
-1058 NRAQQGNLVSQLQD
+1058 RAQAGNLVSQLPSDQTQSSSSR
-1072 EGNAPAFHLEPYV
+1072 PYV
-1085 TGQAVFLGVNNYLQ
+1085 SGQDIFLGTNNYLK
-1099 GSGQGELITTK
+1099 GIGQGGLVTTRFLQQRGLI
-1110 NIKSYLSQ
+1110 
-1118 YGY
+1118 

>member
-1 MADSILRLKVE
+1 MADSILKLRVE
-12 SQEYEAKLKRAS
+12 DQEYNAKLRNATA
-24 QGLNHFI
+24 GLDRYI
-31 SDCRNSGKELN
+31 SNCRKLGGTLEVVEKD
-42 KATDDV
+42 T
-48 LDYVRALGQ
+48 LDFVQALGK
-57 MPTVAKGGQQ
+57 MPTVAQGSTQ

-75 VGDLTIMYREL
+75 VGDLTIMYRGL
-86 TEEEKRSPFGR
+86 TEEEKRSPFGQ
-97 AFAQSI
+97 ALAQGI

-356 EAEAYSDLYKQSIQ
+356 TAEAYSDLYKQSIQ
-370 KRATEWDNRVK
+370 KRATEWENRVR
-381 GVDTGDDYEHVSFGS
+381 GVETGDDYIREEVNARKNWSII
-396 KVYRPDEIEWK
+396 PDEWT
-407 AAGLTSGI
+407 AAGLTRE
-415 DYDIRGYSDLNG
+415 DYNMETMYFMNTMKTMYTLN
-427 QINTGI
+427 QA
-433 HLTQQGVDKIN
+433 GVDKIN

-560 LQAQVSFDTS
+560 LTATFTIDDAQV
-570 VGEEQLRRMTDAGR
+570 L
-584 KMLEMFGDG
+584 
-593 NVDLLAR
+593 
-600 PMVQASELVKK
+600 SELDKIK
-611 GWEDAGDGIATVYSY
+611 GIEIQDKTV
-626 QRQVIGQ
+626 
-633 NGNPVEILVTP
+633 T
-644 ILPDGSILSENELNT
+644 
-659 YIDREVNGA
+659 VN
-668 SDLLQADRLGIIIK
+668 
-682 VGVSDDGSAGEFL
+682 
-695 HQLQSAYYLCDEG
+695 
-708 MDVNMDTT
+708 
-716 QVKAATDNLG
+716 
-726 QFLRL
+726 
-731 ADAARDIE
+731 
-739 GLNINQENMT
+739 
-749 ITVDTVEAYQKL
+749 TVEAYQK
-761 RQIVTDFENK
+761 VNEMVS
-771 NITFTVTPQVAPTTA
+771 NIQDKDVTFTVTPQVVPLDA
-786 TNLHNSAGLNA
+786 TNIHNSAGLNA

-845 FDTADGLGQTFWD
+845 FDTTDELGQTFWD

-880 KLKELGL
+880 KLEELGL
-887 DTISLDFNTGKV
+887 NPITIDVNTGRV
-899 SSDKNIGTE
+899 SGSGKSTTDNSDVWEHTE
-908 NKELLDTSKQLVGG
+908 EIVSGM
-922 LSQVRS
+922 SQVSS
-928 GLDNMGIKISTEA
+928 GLDRMGIELPQAVQDGVNTM
-941 NQFINSAQGMIEVID
+941 QGMIQTINGIQAIAH
-956 GLKTIGE
+956 GLG
-963 VITGSTTSSLI
+963 TTAPALI
-974 STGVSLIQA
+974 QAAATGVQSAIALLIQA
-983 LFANTSAL
+983 LNLNTASNSAS
-991 FANTTATAASTA
+991 ATSNIAETAIDILMS
-1003 AESGEVMMD
+1003 
-1012 VVKTGAMLAMNHGG
+1012 HGG
-1026 QIPHAALGYAV
+1026 MIPHAAMGYAV
-1037 PGRHYSGD
+1037 PGNHYSGD

-1053 GEVLL
+1053 GELVL
-1058 NRAQQGNLVSQLQD
+1058 NRAQQGNLASQLEVGGQQ
-1072 EGNAPAFHLEPYV
+1072 GNANARPYI
-1085 TGQAVFLGVNNYLQ
+1085 TGEMIWLGISNYLK
-1099 GSGQGELITTK
+1099 SKNMGEIITTK
-1110 NIKSYLSQ
+1110 N
-1118 YGY
+1118 

>member
-97 AFAQSI
+97 ALAQSI

-302 EWNRLTTVSE
+302 EWNRLTTVAE

-328 LNITSVADAQKALVD
+328 LNITTVADAQKALVD

-356 EAEAYSDLYKQSIQ
+356 TAEAYSDLYKQSIQ
-370 KRATEWDNRVK
+370 KRATEWENRVR
-381 GVDTGDDYEHVSFGS
+381 GVETGDDYIREEVNA
-396 KVYRPDEIEWK
+396 KKNWTIIPDEWT
-407 AAGLTSGI
+407 AAGLTRE
-415 DYDIRGYSDLNG
+415 DYNMETMHFMNTMKTMYTLN
-427 QINTGI
+427 QA
-433 HLTQQGVDKIN
+433 GVDKIN

-479 AIAAQ
+479 ALAAQ
-484 GKIGKLLAGKTV
+484 GKIGKMMGGGNTD
-496 NPTTTD
+496 TT
-502 AQTPTY
+502 QIF

-523 KTAQELA
+523 QTAQSQA
-530 LDPRQWAQYQQK
+530 LNPRQWAQYQEQ
-542 IEQTQ
+542 IQQTQ
-547 YMIDAFKG
+547 HQIDAFKG
-555 KWKEG
+555 KWQEG
-560 LQAQVSFDTS
+560 LQAIFTLNDSELLDEVRQVQDIIIDEKAMT
-570 VGEEQLRRMTDAGR
+570 VTVNTAEAYNQLRALTGNIENTTVQFHLQPDLQRDFQRGLSITTNAG
-584 KMLEMFGDG
+584 M
-593 NVDLLAR
+593 
-600 PMVQASELVKK
+600 
-611 GWEDAGDGIATVYSY
+611 
-626 QRQVIGQ
+626 
-633 NGNPVEILVTP
+633 
-644 ILPDGSILSENELNT
+644 
-659 YIDREVNGA
+659 
-668 SDLLQADRLGIIIK
+668 
-682 VGVSDDGSAGEFL
+682 
-695 HQLQSAYYLCDEG
+695 
-708 MDVNMDTT
+708 
-716 QVKAATDNLG
+716 
-726 QFLRL
+726 
-731 ADAARDIE
+731 
-739 GLNINQENMT
+739 
-749 ITVDTVEAYQKL
+749 
-761 RQIVTDFENK
+761 
-771 NITFTVTPQVAPTTA
+771 
-786 TNLHNSAGLNA
+786 NA
-797 YINGLRQ
+797 YINQ
-804 ELQNADFGTVL
+804 IKQQIDQADLGSDL
-815 YENLTSKLAD
+815 YNELTSKLAD
-825 ANMLKNLLEQSL
+825 ATMLQNLVKEAL

-845 FDTADGLGQTFWD
+845 FDIADEVGQDFWD
-858 RVLSPA
+858 RIMSPE
-864 GVADADWEAI
+864 GVENADWQAI
-874 AAAINA
+874 ADVINQ
-880 KLKELGL
+880 KRKELGL
-887 DTISLDFNTGKV
+887 DALTIDVNSGAV
-899 SSDKNIGTE
+899 SSSGKKKESNE
-908 NKELLDTSKQLVGG
+908 SELLDTSKNLVNS
-922 LSQVRS
+922 LAQVTN
-928 GLDNMGIKISTEA
+928 GLDQMGVKVSDGTRE
-941 NQFINSAQGMIEVID
+941 FIQTAQGAMSVIEGV
-956 GLKTIGE
+956 KTVAEI
-963 VITGSTTSSLI
+963 ITGSTASSLV
-974 STGVSLIQA
+974 STGITLTQA
-983 LFANTSAL
+983 LI
-991 FANTTATAASTA
+991 ANTTALFSNTAATTA
-1003 AESGEVMMD
+1003 AAATEGADMAMD
-1012 VVKTGAMLAMNHGG
+1012 VVKVGAMIMMAAHGG
-1026 QIPHAALGYAV
+1026 IVPRAASGYTV
-1037 PGRHYSGD
+1037 PGTHYSGD
-1045 TTPILANA
+1045 VTPVLANA
-1053 GEVLL
+1053 GEVIL
-1058 NRAQQGNLVSQLQD
+1058 NRAQQGNLASQLQD
-1072 EGNAPAFHLEPYV
+1072 GDGNSEGGYARPFV
-1085 TGQAVFLGVNNYLQ
+1085 TGQDIFLGINNYLR
-1099 GSGQGELITTK
+1099 GAGYGELITTK
-1110 NIKSYLSQ
+1110 TLRQRGIL
-1118 YGY
+1118 

>member
-1 MADSILRLKVE
+1 MADSILKLRVE
-12 SQEYEAKLKRAS
+12 DQEYNAKLRNATA
-24 QGLNHFI
+24 GLDHYI
-31 SDCRNSGKELN
+31 SNCRKVGGTLEVVEKD
-42 KATDDV
+42 T
-48 LDYVRALGQ
+48 LDFVQALGK
-57 MPTVAKGGQQ
+57 MPTVAQGSTQ

-75 VGDLTIMYREL
+75 VGDLTIMYRGL
-86 TEEEKRSPFGR
+86 TDEEKNSPFGL
-97 AFAQSI
+97 ALAQGI

-124 KYAASDTKTFDTL
+124 KYSASDTKTFDTL

-259 KAAEADKVRAE
+259 KAAEVDKARAE

-356 EAEAYSDLYKQSIQ
+356 TAEAYSDLYKQSIQ
-370 KRATEWDNRVK
+370 KRATEWENRVR
-381 GVDTGDDYEHVSFGS
+381 GVETGDDYIREEVNARKNWSII
-396 KVYRPDEIEWK
+396 PDEWT
-407 AAGLTSGI
+407 AAGLTRE
-415 DYDIRGYSDLNG
+415 DYNMETMYFMNTMKTMYTLN
-427 QINTGI
+427 QA
-433 HLTQQGVDKIN
+433 GVDKIN

-626 QRQVIGQ
+626 QRQVIDQ

-668 SDLLQADRLGIIIK
+668 ADLLQADRLGIIIK

-874 AAAINA
+874 AAAINV
-880 KLKELGL
+880 KLEELGL
-887 DTISLDFNTGKV
+887 NPITIDVNTGRV
-899 SSDKNIGTE
+899 SGSGKSTADNGDVWEHTE
-908 NKELLDTSKQLVGG
+908 EIVSGM
-922 LSQVRS
+922 SQVSS
-928 GLDNMGIKISTEA
+928 GLDRMGIELPQAIQDDVNTM
-941 NQFINSAQGMIEVID
+941 QGMIQTINGIQTIAH
-956 GLKTIGE
+956 GLG
-963 VITGSTTSSLI
+963 TTAPALI
-974 STGVSLIQA
+974 QAAATGVQSAIALLIQA
-983 LFANTSAL
+983 LNLNTASNSA
-991 FANTTATAASTA
+991 AATSNVAQTAIDI
-1003 AESGEVMMD
+1003 MM
-1012 VVKTGAMLAMNHGG
+1012 AHGG
-1026 QIPHAALGYAV
+1026 VIPHAALGFAI
-1037 PGRHYSGD
+1037 PGTHYSGD

-1053 GEVLL
+1053 GEVIL
-1058 NRAQQGNLVSQLQD
+1058 NKAQQGNLVSQLPSDQTQSSSSR
-1072 EGNAPAFHLEPYV
+1072 PYV
-1085 TGQAVFLGVNNYLQ
+1085 SGQDIFLGTNNYLK
-1099 GSGQGELITTK
+1099 GIGQGGLVTTRFLQQRGLI
-1110 NIKSYLSQ
+1110 
-1118 YGY
+1118 

>member
-86 TEEEKRSPFGR
+86 TEEEKRSPFGQ
-97 AFAQSI
+97 ALAQGI

-356 EAEAYSDLYKQSIQ
+356 TAEAYSDLYKQSIQ
-370 KRATEWDNRVK
+370 KRATEWENRVR
-381 GVDTGDDYEHVSFGS
+381 GVETGDDYIREEVNAKKNWSII
-396 KVYRPDEIEWK
+396 PDEWT
-407 AAGLTSGI
+407 AAGLTRE
-415 DYDIRGYSDLNG
+415 DYNMETMYFMNTMKTMYTLN
-427 QINTGI
+427 QA
-433 HLTQQGVDKIN
+433 GVDKIN
-444 QYRADQAKILN
+444 QYRSDQAKILN

-496 NPTTTD
+496 SPTTTD

-570 VGEEQLRRMTDAGR
+570 VGEEQLRLMTDAGR

-626 QRQVIGQ
+626 QRQVIDQ

-668 SDLLQADRLGIIIK
+668 ADLLQADRLGIIIK

-771 NITFTVTPQVAPTTA
+771 NITFTVTPQVAPATA

-845 FDTADGLGQTFWD
+845 FDTTDELGQTFWD

-874 AAAINA
+874 AAAINE
-880 KLKELGL
+880 KLEELGL
-887 DTISLDFNTGKV
+887 NPITIDVNTGRV
-899 SSDKNIGTE
+899 SGSGKSTADNGDVWEHTE
-908 NKELLDTSKQLVGG
+908 EIVSGM
-922 LSQVRS
+922 SQVSS
-928 GLDNMGIKISTEA
+928 GLDRMGIELPQAIQDDVNTM
-941 NQFINSAQGMIEVID
+941 QGMIQTINGIQTIAH
-956 GLKTIGE
+956 GLG
-963 VITGSTTSSLI
+963 TTAPALI
-974 STGVSLIQA
+974 QAAATGVQSAIALLIQA
-983 LFANTSAL
+983 LNINTASNSA
-991 FANTTATAASTA
+991 AATSNVAKTAIDIMMAHGGVVPRAAS
-1003 AESGEVMMD
+1003 
-1012 VVKTGAMLAMNHGG
+1012 
-1026 QIPHAALGYAV
+1026 GYTV
-1037 PGRHYSGD
+1037 PGTHYSGD
-1045 TTPILANA
+1045 VTPVLANA
-1053 GEVLL
+1053 GEVILT
-1058 NRAQQGNLVSQLQD
+1058 RAQAGNLVSQLPSDQTQSSSSR
-1072 EGNAPAFHLEPYV
+1072 PYV
-1085 TGQAVFLGVNNYLQ
+1085 SGQDIFLGTNNYLK
-1099 GSGQGELITTK
+1099 GIGQGGLVTTRFLQQRGLI
-1110 NIKSYLSQ
+1110 
-1118 YGY
+1118 

>member
-97 AFAQSI
+97 ALAQSI

-370 KRATEWDNRVK
+370 KSATEWENRVR
-381 GVDTGDDYEHVSFGS
+381 GVETGDDYIREEVNPRKNWSII
-396 KVYRPDEIEWK
+396 PDEWT
-407 AAGLTSGI
+407 AAGLTRE
-415 DYDIRGYSDLNG
+415 DYNMETMYLMNTMKTMYTLN
-427 QINTGI
+427 QA
-433 HLTQQGVDKIN
+433 GVDKIN
-444 QYRADQAKILN
+444 QYRSDQAKILN

-570 VGEEQLRRMTDAGR
+570 VGEEQLRLMTDAGR

-626 QRQVIGQ
+626 QRQVIDQ

-668 SDLLQADRLGIIIK
+668 ADLLQADRLGIIIK

-731 ADAARDIE
+731 ADAVRDIE

-786 TNLHNSAGLNA
+786 TNLHNSAGMNA
-797 YINGLRQ
+797 YINQ
-804 ELQNADFGTVL
+804 IKQQIDQADLGSDL
-815 YENLTSKLAD
+815 YNELTSKLAD
-825 ANMLKNLLEQSL
+825 ATMLQNLVKEAL

-845 FDTADGLGQTFWD
+845 FDIADEAGQDFWD
-858 RVLSPA
+858 RIMSPE
-864 GVADADWEAI
+864 GVENADWQAI
-874 AAAINA
+874 ADVINQ
-880 KLKELGL
+880 KRKELGL
-887 DTISLDFNTGKV
+887 DALTIDVNSGAV
-899 SSDKNIGTE
+899 SSSGKKKESNE
-908 NKELLDTSKQLVGG
+908 SELLDTSKNLVNS
-922 LSQVRS
+922 LAQVTN
-928 GLDNMGIKISTEA
+928 GLDQMGVKVSDGTRE
-941 NQFINSAQGMIEVID
+941 FIQTAQGAMSVIEGV
-956 GLKTIGE
+956 KTVAEI
-963 VITGSTTSSLI
+963 ITGSTASSLV
-974 STGVSLIQA
+974 STGITLTQA
-983 LFANTSAL
+983 LI
-991 FANTTATAASTA
+991 ANTTALFSNTAATTA
-1003 AESGEVMMD
+1003 AAATEGADMAMD
-1012 VVKTGAMLAMNHGG
+1012 VVKVGAMIMMAAHGG
-1026 QIPHAALGYAV
+1026 IVPRAASGYTV
-1037 PGRHYSGD
+1037 PGTHYSGD
-1045 TTPILANA
+1045 VTPVLANA
-1053 GEVLL
+1053 GEVIL
-1058 NRAQQGNLVSQLQD
+1058 NRAQQGNLASQLQD
-1072 EGNAPAFHLEPYV
+1072 GDGNSEGGYARPFV
-1085 TGQAVFLGVNNYLQ
+1085 TGQDIFLGINNYLR
-1099 GSGQGELITTK
+1099 GAGYGELITTK
-1110 NIKSYLSQ
+1110 TLRQRGIM
-1118 YGY
+1118 

>member
-97 AFAQSI
+97 ALAQSI

-356 EAEAYSDLYKQSIQ
+356 TAEAYSDLYKQSIQ
-370 KRATEWDNRVK
+370 KRATEWENRVR
-381 GVDTGDDYEHVSFGS
+381 GVETGDDYIREEVNARKNWSII
-396 KVYRPDEIEWK
+396 PDEWT
-407 AAGLTSGI
+407 AAGLTRE
-415 DYDIRGYSDLNG
+415 DYNMETMYFMNTMKTMYTLN
-427 QINTGI
+427 QA
-433 HLTQQGVDKIN
+433 GVDKIN

-523 KTAQELA
+523 KTAQELS

-626 QRQVIGQ
+626 QRQVIDQ

-668 SDLLQADRLGIIIK
+668 ADLLQADRLGIIIK

-708 MDVNMDTT
+708 IDVNMDTA

-845 FDTADGLGQTFWD
+845 FDTTDELGQTFWD
-858 RVLSPA
+858 RVLSPD

-880 KLKELGL
+880 KLEELGL
-887 DTISLDFNTGKV
+887 NPITIDVNTGRV
-899 SSDKNIGTE
+899 SGSGKSTADNGDVWEHAEEIVSGM
-908 NKELLDTSKQLVGG
+908 
-922 LSQVRS
+922 SQVSS
-928 GLDNMGIKISTEA
+928 GLDRMGIELPQAVQDGVNTM
-941 NQFINSAQGMIEVID
+941 QGMIQTINGIQAIAH
-956 GLKTIGE
+956 GLG
-963 VITGSTTSSLI
+963 TTAPALI
-974 STGVSLIQA
+974 QAAATGVQSAIALLIQA
-983 LFANTSAL
+983 LNLNTASNSA
-991 FANTTATAASTA
+991 AATSNVAETAIDILMA
-1003 AESGEVMMD
+1003 
-1012 VVKTGAMLAMNHGG
+1012 HGG
-1026 QIPHAALGYAV
+1026 VIPHAALGFAI
-1037 PGRHYSGD
+1037 PGTHYSGD

-1053 GEVLL
+1053 GELIL
-1058 NRAQQGNLVSQLQD
+1058 NKAQQGNLASQLQSD
-1072 EGNAPAFHLEPYV
+1072 QTQPSSLRPYV
-1085 TGQAVFLGVNNYLQ
+1085 SGQDIFLGTNNYLK
-1099 GSGQGELITTK
+1099 GIGQGGLVTTRFLQQRGLI
-1110 NIKSYLSQ
+1110 
-1118 YGY
+1118 

>member
-97 AFAQSI
+97 ALAQSI

-356 EAEAYSDLYKQSIQ
+356 TAEAYSDLYKQSIQ
-370 KRATEWDNRVK
+370 KRATEWENRVR
-381 GVDTGDDYEHVSFGS
+381 GVETGDDYIREEVNARKNWSII
-396 KVYRPDEIEWK
+396 PDEWT
-407 AAGLTSGI
+407 AAGLTRE
-415 DYDIRGYSDLNG
+415 DYNMETMYFMNTMKTMYTLN
-427 QINTGI
+427 QA
-433 HLTQQGVDKIN
+433 GVDKIN

-479 AIAAQ
+479 AITAQ

-570 VGEEQLRRMTDAGR
+570 VGEEQLRLMTDAGR

-626 QRQVIGQ
+626 QRQVIDQ

-668 SDLLQADRLGIIIK
+668 ADLLQADRLGIIIK

-845 FDTADGLGQTFWD
+845 FDTADELGQTFWD

-880 KLKELGL
+880 KLEKLGL
-887 DTISLDFNTGKV
+887 NPITIDVNTGRV
-899 SSDKNIGTE
+899 SGSGKSTADNGDVWEHAEEIVSGM
-908 NKELLDTSKQLVGG
+908 
-922 LSQVRS
+922 SQVSS
-928 GLDNMGIKISTEA
+928 GLDRMGIELPQAVQDGVNTM
-941 NQFINSAQGMIEVID
+941 QGMIQTINGIQAIAH
-956 GLKTIGE
+956 GLG
-963 VITGSTTSSLI
+963 TTAPALI
-974 STGVSLIQA
+974 QAAATGVQSAIALLIQA
-983 LFANTSAL
+983 LNLNTASNSA
-991 FANTTATAASTA
+991 AATSNVAETAIDILMA
-1003 AESGEVMMD
+1003 
-1012 VVKTGAMLAMNHGG
+1012 HGG
-1026 QIPHAALGYAV
+1026 VIPHAALGFAI
-1037 PGRHYSGD
+1037 PGTHYSGD

-1053 GEVLL
+1053 GELIL
-1058 NRAQQGNLVSQLQD
+1058 NKAQQGNLASQLQ
-1072 EGNAPAFHLEPYV
+1072 ENGSPSGSPILPYV
-1085 TGQAVFLGVNNYLQ
+1085 TGQTVFLGINNHLKAAGY
-1099 GSGQGELITTK
+1099 GELVTTK
-1110 NIKSYLSQ
+1110 MLRQMGIR
-1118 YGY
+1118 

>member
-86 TEEEKRSPFGR
+86 TEEEKRSPFGQ
-97 AFAQSI
+97 ALAQSI

-356 EAEAYSDLYKQSIQ
+356 TAEAYSDLYKQSIQ
-370 KRATEWDNRVK
+370 KRATEWENRVR
-381 GVDTGDDYEHVSFGS
+381 GVETGDDYIREEVNARKNWSII
-396 KVYRPDEIEWK
+396 PDEWT
-407 AAGLTSGI
+407 AAGLTRE
-415 DYDIRGYSDLNG
+415 DYNMETMYFMNTMKTMYTLN
-427 QINTGI
+427 QA
-433 HLTQQGVDKIN
+433 GVDKIN
-444 QYRADQAKILN
+444 QYRSDQAKILN
-455 EKLKQQ
+455 EKLKKE
-461 YDDEVSYY
+461 YDDEVNYY

-479 AIAAQ
+479 ALAAQ
-484 GKIGKLLAGKTV
+484 GKIGKLMGGG
-496 NPTTTD
+496 TTTTTVVSD
-502 AQTPTY
+502 QSFPI
-508 PLGSLP
+508 GSLP
-514 QLTQQLKDL
+514 QLTQHLKDL
-523 KTAQELA
+523 KAAQDLS
-530 LDPRQWAQYQQK
+530 LDPRQWAEYQQK
-542 IEQTQ
+542 INQTQ

-555 KWKEG
+555 QWKEG
-560 LQAQVSFDTS
+560 LTATFTIDDAQV
-570 VGEEQLRRMTDAGR
+570 L
-584 KMLEMFGDG
+584 
-593 NVDLLAR
+593 
-600 PMVQASELVKK
+600 SELDMIK
-611 GWEDAGDGIATVYSY
+611 GIEIQDKTV
-626 QRQVIGQ
+626 
-633 NGNPVEILVTP
+633 T
-644 ILPDGSILSENELNT
+644 
-659 YIDREVNGA
+659 VN
-668 SDLLQADRLGIIIK
+668 
-682 VGVSDDGSAGEFL
+682 
-695 HQLQSAYYLCDEG
+695 
-708 MDVNMDTT
+708 
-716 QVKAATDNLG
+716 
-726 QFLRL
+726 
-731 ADAARDIE
+731 
-739 GLNINQENMT
+739 
-749 ITVDTVEAYQKL
+749 TVEAYQKVNEMVSKI
-761 RQIVTDFENK
+761 QDKDV
-771 NITFTVTPQVAPTTA
+771 TFTVTPQVVPSDA
-786 TNLHNSAGLNA
+786 TNIHNSAGLNA

-804 ELQNADFGTVL
+804 ELANADFGTVL
-815 YENLTSKLAD
+815 YDNLTSKLAD

-837 SVGLGTAL
+837 SIGLGTAL
-845 FDTADGLGQTFWD
+845 FDKADELGQTFWD

-880 KLKELGL
+880 KLEELGL
-887 DTISLDFNTGKV
+887 NPITIDVNTGRV
-899 SSDKNIGTE
+899 SGSGKSTADNGDVWEHTE
-908 NKELLDTSKQLVGG
+908 EIVSGM
-922 LSQVRS
+922 SQVSS
-928 GLDNMGIKISTEA
+928 GLDRMGIELPQAVKDGVNTM
-941 NQFINSAQGMIEVID
+941 QGMIQTINGIQAIAH
-956 GLKTIGE
+956 GLG
-963 VITGSTTSSLI
+963 TTAPALI
-974 STGVSLIQA
+974 QAAATGVQSAIALLIQA
-983 LFANTSAL
+983 LNLNTASNSA
-991 FANTTATAASTA
+991 AATSNVAETAIDILMA
-1003 AESGEVMMD
+1003 
-1012 VVKTGAMLAMNHGG
+1012 HGG
-1026 QIPHAALGYAV
+1026 VIPHAALGFAI
-1037 PGRHYSGD
+1037 PGTHYSGD

-1053 GEVLL
+1053 GELIL
-1058 NRAQQGNLVSQLQD
+1058 NKAQQGNLASQLQSD
-1072 EGNAPAFHLEPYV
+1072 QTQPSSSRPYV
-1085 TGQAVFLGVNNYLQ
+1085 SGQDIFLGTNNYLK
-1099 GSGQGELITTK
+1099 GIGQGGLVTTRFLQQRGLI
-1110 NIKSYLSQ
+1110 
-1118 YGY
+1118 

>member
-97 AFAQSI
+97 ALAQSI

-356 EAEAYSDLYKQSIQ
+356 TAEAYSDLYKQSIQ
-370 KRATEWDNRVK
+370 KRATEWENRIR
-381 GVDTGDDYEHVSFGS
+381 GVETGDDYIREEVNARKNWSII
-396 KVYRPDEIEWK
+396 PDEWT
-407 AAGLTSGI
+407 AAGLTRE
-415 DYDIRGYSDLNG
+415 DYNMETMYFMNTMKTMYTLN
-427 QINTGI
+427 QA
-433 HLTQQGVDKIN
+433 GVDKIN

-484 GKIGKLLAGKTV
+484 GKIGKLLAGTTV

-611 GWEDAGDGIATVYSY
+611 GWEDAGDVIATVYSY
-626 QRQVIGQ
+626 QRQVIDQ

-668 SDLLQADRLGIIIK
+668 ADLLQADRLGIIIK

-825 ANMLKNLLEQSL
+825 ANMLKNLLDQSL

-880 KLKELGL
+880 KLEELGL
-887 DTISLDFNTGKV
+887 NPITIDVNTGRV
-899 SSDKNIGTE
+899 SGSGKSTADNGDVWEHAEEIVSGM
-908 NKELLDTSKQLVGG
+908 
-922 LSQVRS
+922 SQVSS
-928 GLDNMGIKISTEA
+928 GLDRMGIELPQAVQDGVNTM
-941 NQFINSAQGMIEVID
+941 QGMIQTINGIQAIAH
-956 GLKTIGE
+956 GLG
-963 VITGSTTSSLI
+963 TTAPALI
-974 STGVSLIQA
+974 QAAATGVQSAIALLIQA
-983 LFANTSAL
+983 LNLNTASNSA
-991 FANTTATAASTA
+991 AATSNVAETAIDIFMA
-1003 AESGEVMMD
+1003 
-1012 VVKTGAMLAMNHGG
+1012 HGG
-1026 QIPHAALGYAV
+1026 VIPHAALGFAI
-1037 PGRHYSGD
+1037 PGTHYSGD

-1053 GEVLL
+1053 GELIL
-1058 NRAQQGNLVSQLQD
+1058 NKAQQGNLASQLQSD
-1072 EGNAPAFHLEPYV
+1072 QTQPSSSRPYV
-1085 TGQAVFLGVNNYLQ
+1085 SGQDIFLGTNNYLK
-1099 GSGQGELITTK
+1099 GIGQGGLVTTRFLQQRGLI
-1110 NIKSYLSQ
+1110 
-1118 YGY
+1118 

>member
-97 AFAQSI
+97 ALAQSI

-356 EAEAYSDLYKQSIQ
+356 TAEAYSDLYKQSIQ
-370 KRATEWDNRVK
+370 KRATEWENRVR
-381 GVDTGDDYEHVSFGS
+381 GVETGDDYIREEVNARKNWSII
-396 KVYRPDEIEWK
+396 PDEWT
-407 AAGLTSGI
+407 AAGLTRE
-415 DYDIRGYSDLNG
+415 DYNMETMYFMNTMKTMYTLN
-427 QINTGI
+427 QA
-433 HLTQQGVDKIN
+433 GVDKIN

-484 GKIGKLLAGKTV
+484 GKIGNLLAGKTV

-570 VGEEQLRRMTDAGR
+570 VGEEQLRLMTDAGR

-626 QRQVIGQ
+626 QRQVIDQ

-668 SDLLQADRLGIIIK
+668 ADLLQADRLGIIIK

-880 KLKELGL
+880 KLEELGL
-887 DTISLDFNTGKV
+887 NPITIDVNTGRV
-899 SSDKNIGTE
+899 SGSGKSTADNGDVWEHAEEIVSGM
-908 NKELLDTSKQLVGG
+908 
-922 LSQVRS
+922 SQVSS
-928 GLDNMGIKISTEA
+928 GLDRMGIELPQAVQDGVNTM
-941 NQFINSAQGMIEVID
+941 QGMIQTINGIQAIAH
-956 GLKTIGE
+956 GLG
-963 VITGSTTSSLI
+963 TTAPALI
-974 STGVSLIQA
+974 QAAATGVQSAIALLIQA
-983 LFANTSAL
+983 LNLNTASNSA
-991 FANTTATAASTA
+991 AATSNVAETAIDILMA
-1003 AESGEVMMD
+1003 
-1012 VVKTGAMLAMNHGG
+1012 HGG
-1026 QIPHAALGYAV
+1026 VIPHAALGFAI
-1037 PGRHYSGD
+1037 PGTHYSGD

-1053 GEVLL
+1053 GELIL
-1058 NRAQQGNLVSQLQD
+1058 NKAQQGNLASQLQSD
-1072 EGNAPAFHLEPYV
+1072 QTQPSSLRPYV
-1085 TGQAVFLGVNNYLQ
+1085 SGQDIFLGTNNYLK
-1099 GSGQGELITTK
+1099 GIGQGGLVTTRFLQQRGLI
-1110 NIKSYLSQ
+1110 
-1118 YGY
+1118 

>member
-97 AFAQSI
+97 ALAQSI

-356 EAEAYSDLYKQSIQ
+356 TAEAYSDLYKQSIQ
-370 KRATEWDNRVK
+370 KRATEWENRVR
-381 GVDTGDDYEHVSFGS
+381 GVETGDDYIREEVNARKNWSII
-396 KVYRPDEIEWK
+396 PDEWT
-407 AAGLTSGI
+407 AAGLTRE
-415 DYDIRGYSDLNG
+415 DYNMETMYFMNTMKTMYTLN
-427 QINTGI
+427 QA
-433 HLTQQGVDKIN
+433 GVDKIN

-484 GKIGKLLAGKTV
+484 GKIGNLLAGKTV

-570 VGEEQLRRMTDAGR
+570 VGEEQLRLMTDAGR

-626 QRQVIGQ
+626 QRQVIDQ

-668 SDLLQADRLGIIIK
+668 ADLLQADRLGIIIK

-815 YENLTSKLAD
+815 YDNLTSKLAD

-880 KLKELGL
+880 KLEELGL
-887 DTISLDFNTGKV
+887 NPITIDVNTGRV
-899 SSDKNIGTE
+899 SGSGKSTADNGDVWEHTE
-908 NKELLDTSKQLVGG
+908 EIVSGM
-922 LSQVRS
+922 SQVSS
-928 GLDNMGIKISTEA
+928 GLDRMGIELPKAIQDDVNTM
-941 NQFINSAQGMIEVID
+941 QGMIQTINGIQTIAH
-956 GLKTIGE
+956 GLG
-963 VITGSTTSSLI
+963 TTAPALI
-974 STGVSLIQA
+974 QAAATGVQSAIALLIQA
-983 LFANTSAL
+983 LNLNTASNSA
-991 FANTTATAASTA
+991 AATSNVAQTAIDI
-1003 AESGEVMMD
+1003 MM
-1012 VVKTGAMLAMNHGG
+1012 AHGG
-1026 QIPHAALGYAV
+1026 VIPHAALGFAI
-1037 PGRHYSGD
+1037 PGTHYSGD

-1053 GEVLL
+1053 GEVIL
-1058 NRAQQGNLVSQLQD
+1058 NKAQQGNLVSQLPSDQTQSSSSR
-1072 EGNAPAFHLEPYV
+1072 PYV
-1085 TGQAVFLGVNNYLQ
+1085 SGQYIFLGTNNYLK
-1099 GSGQGELITTK
+1099 SIGQGGLVTTRFLQQRGLI
-1110 NIKSYLSQ
+1110 
-1118 YGY
+1118 

>member
-1 MADSILRLKVE
+1 MADSILKLRVE
-12 SQEYEAKLKRAS
+12 DQEYNAKLRNATA
-24 QGLNHFI
+24 GLDRYI
-31 SDCRNSGKELN
+31 SNCRKLGGTLEVVEKD
-42 KATDDV
+42 T
-48 LDYVRALGQ
+48 LDFVQALGK
-57 MPTVAKGGQQ
+57 MPTVAQGSTQ

-75 VGDLTIMYREL
+75 VGDLTIMYRGL
-86 TEEEKRSPFGR
+86 TEEEKRSPFGQ
-97 AFAQSI
+97 ALAQGI

-356 EAEAYSDLYKQSIQ
+356 TAEAYSDLYKQSIQ
-370 KRATEWDNRVK
+370 KRATEWENRVR
-381 GVDTGDDYEHVSFGS
+381 GVETGDDYIREEVNAKKNWSII
-396 KVYRPDEIEWK
+396 PDEWT
-407 AAGLTSGI
+407 AAGLTRE
-415 DYDIRGYSDLNG
+415 DYNMETMYFMNTMKTMYTLN
-427 QINTGI
+427 QA
-433 HLTQQGVDKIN
+433 GVNKIN
-444 QYRADQAKILN
+444 QYRSDQAKILN

-484 GKIGKLLAGKTV
+484 SKIAKLLAGKPV

-570 VGEEQLRRMTDAGR
+570 VGEEQLRLMTDAGR

-626 QRQVIGQ
+626 QRQVIDQ

-668 SDLLQADRLGIIIK
+668 ADLLQADRLGIIIK

-858 RVLSPA
+858 RVLSPD

-880 KLKELGL
+880 KLEELGL
-887 DTISLDFNTGKV
+887 NPITIDVNSGRVSGSGKSTADNGDVWEHTEEIV
-899 SSDKNIGTE
+899 SGM
-908 NKELLDTSKQLVGG
+908 
-922 LSQVRS
+922 SQVSS
-928 GLDNMGIKISTEA
+928 GLDRMGIELPQAVQDGVNTM
-941 NQFINSAQGMIEVID
+941 QGMIQTINGIQAIAH
-956 GLKTIGE
+956 GLG
-963 VITGSTTSSLI
+963 TTAPALI
-974 STGVSLIQA
+974 QAAATGVQSAIALLIQA
-983 LFANTSAL
+983 LNLNTASNSA
-991 FANTTATAASTA
+991 AATSNVAETAIDILMA
-1003 AESGEVMMD
+1003 
-1012 VVKTGAMLAMNHGG
+1012 HGG
-1026 QIPHAALGYAV
+1026 VIPHAALGFAI
-1037 PGRHYSGD
+1037 PGTHYSGD

-1053 GEVLL
+1053 GELIL
-1058 NRAQQGNLVSQLQD
+1058 NKAQQGNLASQLQSD
-1072 EGNAPAFHLEPYV
+1072 QTQPSSSRPYV
-1085 TGQAVFLGVNNYLQ
+1085 SGQDIFLGTNNYLK
-1099 GSGQGELITTK
+1099 GIGQGGLVTTRFLQQRGLI
-1110 NIKSYLSQ
+1110 
-1118 YGY
+1118 

>member
-97 AFAQSI
+97 ALAQSI

-356 EAEAYSDLYKQSIQ
+356 IAEAYSDLYKQSIQ
-370 KRATEWDNRVK
+370 KRATEWENRVR
-381 GVDTGDDYEHVSFGS
+381 GVETGDDYIREEVNARKNWSII
-396 KVYRPDEIEWK
+396 PDEWT
-407 AAGLTSGI
+407 AAGLTRE
-415 DYDIRGYSDLNG
+415 DYNMETMYLMNTMKTMYTLN
-427 QINTGI
+427 QA
-433 HLTQQGVDKIN
+433 GVDKIN

-479 AIAAQ
+479 AITAQ

-570 VGEEQLRRMTDAGR
+570 VGEEQLRLMTDAGR
-584 KMLEMFGDG
+584 KMLEKFGDG

-600 PMVQASELVKK
+600 PMVQASELIKK

-626 QRQVIGQ
+626 QRQVIDQ

-668 SDLLQADRLGIIIK
+668 ADLLQADRLGIIIK

-837 SVGLGTAL
+837 SVGLGTAP

-880 KLKELGL
+880 KLEELGL
-887 DTISLDFNTGKV
+887 NPITIDVNTGRV
-899 SSDKNIGTE
+899 SGSGKSTADNGDVWEHTE
-908 NKELLDTSKQLVGG
+908 EIVSGM
-922 LSQVRS
+922 SQVSS
-928 GLDNMGIKISTEA
+928 GLDRMGIELPQAIQDDVNA
-941 NQFINSAQGMIEVID
+941 MQGMIQTINGIQTIAH
-956 GLKTIGE
+956 GLG
-963 VITGSTTSSLI
+963 TTAPALI
-974 STGVSLIQA
+974 QAAATGVQSAIALLIQA
-983 LFANTSAL
+983 LNLNTASNSA
-991 FANTTATAASTA
+991 AATSNIAETAIDI
-1003 AESGEVMMD
+1003 MM
-1012 VVKTGAMLAMNHGG
+1012 AHGG
-1026 QIPHAALGYAV
+1026 VIPHAALGFAI
-1037 PGRHYSGD
+1037 PGTHYSGD

-1053 GEVLL
+1053 GEVIL
-1058 NRAQQGNLVSQLQD
+1058 NKAQQGNLVSQLPSDQTQ
-1072 EGNAPAFHLEPYV
+1072 PSSSRPYV
-1085 TGQAVFLGVNNYLQ
+1085 SGQDIFLGTNNYLK
-1099 GSGQGELITTK
+1099 STGQGGLVTTRFLQQRGLI
-1110 NIKSYLSQ
+1110 
-1118 YGY
+1118 

>member
-97 AFAQSI
+97 ALAQSI

-137 TSSARLMAAG
+137 TSSARLMAAE

-356 EAEAYSDLYKQSIQ
+356 TAEAYSDLYKQSIQ
-370 KRATEWDNRVK
+370 KRATEWENRVR
-381 GVDTGDDYEHVSFGS
+381 GVETGDDYIREEVNAKKNWSII
-396 KVYRPDEIEWK
+396 PDEWT
-407 AAGLTSGI
+407 AAGLTRE
-415 DYDIRGYSDLNG
+415 DYNMETMYFMNTMKTMYTLN
-427 QINTGI
+427 QA
-433 HLTQQGVDKIN
+433 GVDKIN
-444 QYRADQAKILN
+444 QYRSDQAKILN

-479 AIAAQ
+479 ALAAQ
-484 GKIGKLLAGKTV
+484 GKIGKMMGGGNTD
-496 NPTTTD
+496 TT
-502 AQTPTY
+502 QIF

-523 KTAQELA
+523 QTAQSQA
-530 LDPRQWAQYQQK
+530 LNPRQWAQYQEQ
-542 IEQTQ
+542 IQQTQ
-547 YMIDAFKG
+547 HQIDAFKG
-555 KWKEG
+555 KWQEG
-560 LQAQVSFDTS
+560 LQAIFTLNDSELLDEVRQVQDIIIDEKAMT
-570 VGEEQLRRMTDAGR
+570 VTVNTAEAYNQLRALTGNIENTTVQFHLQPDLQRDFQRGLSITTNAG
-584 KMLEMFGDG
+584 M
-593 NVDLLAR
+593 
-600 PMVQASELVKK
+600 
-611 GWEDAGDGIATVYSY
+611 
-626 QRQVIGQ
+626 
-633 NGNPVEILVTP
+633 
-644 ILPDGSILSENELNT
+644 
-659 YIDREVNGA
+659 
-668 SDLLQADRLGIIIK
+668 
-682 VGVSDDGSAGEFL
+682 
-695 HQLQSAYYLCDEG
+695 
-708 MDVNMDTT
+708 
-716 QVKAATDNLG
+716 
-726 QFLRL
+726 
-731 ADAARDIE
+731 
-739 GLNINQENMT
+739 
-749 ITVDTVEAYQKL
+749 
-761 RQIVTDFENK
+761 
-771 NITFTVTPQVAPTTA
+771 
-786 TNLHNSAGLNA
+786 NA
-797 YINGLRQ
+797 YINQ
-804 ELQNADFGTVL
+804 IKQQIDQADLGSDL
-815 YENLTSKLAD
+815 YNELTSKLAD
-825 ANMLKNLLEQSL
+825 ATMLQNLVKEAL

-845 FDTADGLGQTFWD
+845 FDIADEAGQDFWD
-858 RVLSPA
+858 RIMSPE
-864 GVADADWEAI
+864 GVENADWQAI
-874 AAAINA
+874 ADVINQ
-880 KLKELGL
+880 KRKELGL
-887 DTISLDFNTGKV
+887 DALTIDVNSGAV
-899 SSDKNIGTE
+899 SSSGKKKESNE
-908 NKELLDTSKQLVGG
+908 SELLDTSKNLVNS
-922 LSQVRS
+922 LAQVTN
-928 GLDNMGIKISTEA
+928 GLDQMGVKVSDGTRE
-941 NQFINSAQGMIEVID
+941 FIQTAQGAMSVIEGV
-956 GLKTIGE
+956 KTVAEI
-963 VITGSTTSSLI
+963 ITGSTASSLV
-974 STGVSLIQA
+974 STGITLTQA
-983 LFANTSAL
+983 LI
-991 FANTTATAASTA
+991 ANTTALFSNTAATTA
-1003 AESGEVMMD
+1003 AAATEGADMAMD
-1012 VVKTGAMLAMNHGG
+1012 VVKVGAMIMMAAHGG
-1026 QIPHAALGYAV
+1026 IVPRAASGYTV
-1037 PGRHYSGD
+1037 PGTHYSGD
-1045 TTPILANA
+1045 VTPVLANA
-1053 GEVLL
+1053 GEVIL
-1058 NRAQQGNLVSQLQD
+1058 NRAQQGNLASQLQD
-1072 EGNAPAFHLEPYV
+1072 GDGNSEGGYARPFV
-1085 TGQAVFLGVNNYLQ
+1085 TGQDIFLGINNYLR
-1099 GSGQGELITTK
+1099 GAGYGELITTK
-1110 NIKSYLSQ
+1110 TLRQRGIM
-1118 YGY
+1118 

>member
-1 MADSILRLKVE
+1 MADSILKLRVE
-12 SQEYEAKLKRAS
+12 DQEYNAKLRNATA
-24 QGLNHFI
+24 GLDRYI
-31 SDCRNSGKELN
+31 SNCRKLGGTLEVVEKD
-42 KATDDV
+42 T
-48 LDYVRALGQ
+48 LDFVQALGK
-57 MPTVAKGGQQ
+57 MPTVAQGSTQ

-75 VGDLTIMYREL
+75 VGDLTIMYRGL
-86 TEEEKRSPFGR
+86 TEEEKRSPFGQ
-97 AFAQSI
+97 ALAQGI

-356 EAEAYSDLYKQSIQ
+356 TAEAYSDLYKQSIQ
-370 KRATEWDNRVK
+370 KRATEWENRVR
-381 GVDTGDDYEHVSFGS
+381 GVETGDDYIREEVNAEKNWSII
-396 KVYRPDEIEWK
+396 PDEWT
-407 AAGLTSGI
+407 AAGLTRE
-415 DYDIRGYSDLNG
+415 DYNMETMYFTNTMKTMYTLN
-427 QINTGI
+427 QA
-433 HLTQQGVDKIN
+433 GVDKIN

-626 QRQVIGQ
+626 QRQVIDQ

-668 SDLLQADRLGIIIK
+668 ADLLQADRLGIIIK

-726 QFLRL
+726 QFLHL
-731 ADAARDIE
+731 VEAAGNIE
-739 GLNINQENMT
+739 GLNIDQENMT

-845 FDTADGLGQTFWD
+845 FDTTDELGQTFWD
-858 RVLSPA
+858 RVLSPN

-874 AAAINA
+874 AVAINA
-880 KLKELGL
+880 KLEELGL
-887 DTISLDFNTGKV
+887 NPITIDVNTGRV
-899 SSDKNIGTE
+899 SGSGKSTADNGDVWEHTE
-908 NKELLDTSKQLVGG
+908 EIVSGM
-922 LSQVRS
+922 SQVSS
-928 GLDNMGIKISTEA
+928 GLDRMGIELPQAVQDGVNTM
-941 NQFINSAQGMIEVID
+941 QGMIQTINGIQAIAH
-956 GLKTIGE
+956 GLG
-963 VITGSTTSSLI
+963 TTAPALI
-974 STGVSLIQA
+974 QAASTGVQSAIALLIQA
-983 LFANTSAL
+983 LNLNTASNSA
-991 FANTTATAASTA
+991 AATSNVAETAIDILMA
-1003 AESGEVMMD
+1003 
-1012 VVKTGAMLAMNHGG
+1012 HGG
-1026 QIPHAALGYAV
+1026 VIPHAALGFAI
-1037 PGRHYSGD
+1037 PGTHYSGD

-1053 GEVLL
+1053 GELIL
-1058 NRAQQGNLVSQLQD
+1058 NKAQQGNLASQLQ
-1072 EGNAPAFHLEPYV
+1072 ENGSPSGSPILPYV
-1085 TGQAVFLGVNNYLQ
+1085 TGQTVFLGINNHLKAAGY
-1099 GSGQGELITTK
+1099 GELVTTK
-1110 NIKSYLSQ
+1110 MLRQMGIR
-1118 YGY
+1118 

>member
-86 TEEEKRSPFGR
+86 TEEEKRSPFGQ
-97 AFAQSI
+97 ALAQSI

-356 EAEAYSDLYKQSIQ
+356 TAEAYSDLYKQSIQ
-370 KRATEWDNRVK
+370 KRATEWENRVR
-381 GVDTGDDYEHVSFGS
+381 GVETGDDYIREEVNPRKNWSII
-396 KVYRPDEIEWK
+396 PDEWT
-407 AAGLTSGI
+407 AAGLTRE
-415 DYDIRGYSDLNG
+415 DYNMETIYLINSMKTMYTLN
-427 QINTGI
+427 QA
-433 HLTQQGVDKIN
+433 GVDKIN

-570 VGEEQLRRMTDAGR
+570 VGEEQLRRMTDAGH

-626 QRQVIGQ
+626 QRQVIDQ

-668 SDLLQADRLGIIIK
+668 ADLLQADRLGIIIK

-749 ITVDTVEAYQKL
+749 ITVDNVEAYQKL

-880 KLKELGL
+880 KLEELGL
-887 DTISLDFNTGKV
+887 NPITIDVNTGKV
-899 SSDKNIGTE
+899 SANS
-908 NKELLDTSKQLVGG
+908 NKTSKEDTQELVSTSRQLVSG
-922 LSQVRS
+922 LSEVTS
-928 GLDNMGIKISTEA
+928 GLKSMGAEIPEGVEKFVGVMQGAVSILEGIQTLMSLTRTATIPAEIA
-941 NQFINSAQGMIEVID
+941 SIN
-956 GLKTIGE
+956 
-963 VITGSTTSSLI
+963 
-974 STGVSLIQA
+974 
-983 LFANTSAL
+983 ANTVATN
-991 FANTTATAASTA
+991 ANTIAHAANTASNTADFAT
-1003 AESGEVMMD
+1003 D
-1012 VVKTGAMLAMNHGG
+1012 VIKVGAMIATMHNGG
-1026 QIPHAALGYAV
+1026 VVRAKRGFSV
-1037 PGRHYSGD
+1037 PGTHYSGD
-1045 TTPILANA
+1045 VTPVLANA
-1053 GEVLL
+1053 GELIL
-1058 NRAQQGNLVSQLQD
+1058 NRAQQGNLVSQF
-1072 EGNAPAFHLEPYV
+1072 EGGNHNNQPASKPYV
-1085 TGQAVFLGVNNYLQ
+1085 TGQEIYLGLTNYLIGAGL
-1099 GSGQGELITTK
+1099 GSLVTTK
-1110 NIKSYLSQ
+1110 SRI
-1118 YGY
+1118 

>member
-97 AFAQSI
+97 ALAQSI

-356 EAEAYSDLYKQSIQ
+356 TAEAYSDLYKQSIQ
-370 KRATEWDNRVK
+370 KRATEWENRVR
-381 GVDTGDDYEHVSFGS
+381 GVETGDDYIREEVNARKNWSII
-396 KVYRPDEIEWK
+396 PDEWT
-407 AAGLTSGI
+407 AAGLTRE
-415 DYDIRGYSDLNG
+415 DYNMETMYFMNTMKTMYTLN
-427 QINTGI
+427 QA
-433 HLTQQGVDKIN
+433 GVDKIN

-479 AIAAQ
+479 AISAQ

-570 VGEEQLRRMTDAGR
+570 VGDEQLRLMTDAGR

-626 QRQVIGQ
+626 QRQVIDQ

-668 SDLLQADRLGIIIK
+668 ADLLQADRLGIIIK

-845 FDTADGLGQTFWD
+845 FDTTDELGQTFWD

-864 GVADADWEAI
+864 GVSDADWEAI